1 MGNNSLSNTE
11 KNLRSIAK
19 RYENVKYSVGL
30 AVLFLMNGAS
40 AFSDTNTIQAPE
52 KQKDIVTD
60 GQVAK
65 KAVKETKKATQ
76 ATPKLKASWTSM
88 QFGVNDMYSNFFTT
102 PKAKVE
108 KTSVVKSEKTVL
120 VASAD
125 NTASLPMFAKLLTD
139 IEETTENRTEVL
151 TTIANK
157 EETPTMEEIKASK
170 QELRSSVGSLQ
181 DKIDTARR
189 ENSKEINGLRLEL
202 IQLME
207 QGNQVV
213 KSPWASWQFGAN
225 YFYEDWGGS
234 YKGRGDKKEKYP
246 YEGKFQRADWW
257 TASLS
262 ENSKNYKNLAKSTN
276 PYSAATTQRGALGE
290 TNYGFIQRTKIQEKP
305 VEMKLQAGV
314 KPRTVSFTPLNIE
327 APSANLGAALNVPKV
342 NIPVFSPVA
351 PKIVIPTLA
360 AVPVINTPG
369 AGGGNDGYIGF
380 TYGGQYGSTA
390 TTEPSGHAVMSEID
404 ILTGTIEGTFDT
416 DSTLKFKV
424 SDFKIQKGN
433 NGHGAVNVTFF
444 GIPETQAPYTTA
456 FNPTTIANGQTD
468 QAIIKHVDTAVG
480 RYKKGTKIIAT
491 NDVANPTYGKQ
502 ILHYDEHYADWSGK
516 RRYTLDELVAANF
529 ITADDKTAWAKYLNM
544 GGGTAHTTAN
554 RHFQMVENAGDWYLR
569 GHKIMAVNLQAHSG
583 GAEKNSIFRNTGSI
597 TGLNEASANGYVGE
611 QVAFMFTEGDASKEH
626 RGFDNLGKIEMR
638 APLSVVFHHHNYT
651 GSSGTG
657 LDLMINSGTAK
668 LYGQKNAGYTSKQ
681 HATPTRAILK
691 LDKPI
696 TLLGDQNIGAVIDK
710 QMFFDKFVIKF
721 DIGTED
727 PRQKEASASGVGG
740 LENSGN
746 ITLTMSDVPTGT
758 TAAELAKLNQEA
770 KFLTNNTTGYY
781 TTFAGP
787 YTLKDFQV
795 NLGKFARDSVGLR
808 VNGSDLTIGDSTA
821 THTATV
827 KNFIKHEGNYIND
840 ESTTNVTTGNI
851 LVYMDPGANSKLS
864 ISHDTEL
871 SAKNSRAV
879 TGIFVKEAA
888 KLENKAKITITNA
901 PESKGIIVT
910 KGAIEPDV
918 KNYNDITVEGK
929 NSIGV
934 ANYGKFEQEV
944 KATGEK
950 TTIKATG
957 ENAIAVYTNNSATPL
972 KLNSVNIVAKNG
984 AVGLYPEAAVGQKS
998 TMELKDV
1005 NIEVGKDSL
1014 MLYNY
1019 TGSNASQ
1026 VGDFDLKSDITASV
1040 EDGGV
1045 AFYNKGTIASIP
1057 SYLNMIKGGK
1067 TLKLTVKNGGRVFVL
1082 DDPSS
1087 VFNLSS
1093 LPSGSGTSTLNNAAG
1108 NGSVQITVTPG
1119 AKYKYYTANGGTL
1132 NIDTDVDL
1140 SNELDN
1146 YFKNDIMS
1154 ASVNVVNPMTN
1165 NGNAIADGTKY
1176 AIAQKNSDPTNINRV
1191 TVTVNAPITLTNIAG
1206 LAGVAVDAGKIINND
1221 KITVTG
1227 DNGIGLLG
1235 AHKTEMTNNKDI
1247 IIGDNGIGILG
1258 LNKLTPTSQEDGFK
1272 ITQAANATIKYA
1284 GNGKSAF
1291 GVVALNNDG
1300 TSTTY
1305 SSDVTL
1311 GANSQIDFSNTVE
1324 GIGVL
1329 LRGTKINF
1337 TDNGSIIKV
1346 GKQGRGIFIEDNSTS
1361 AANAF
1366 TLALNG
1372 GKIEASGDG
1381 AIGVYSNKALSTA
1394 KAVDVQGKKSAG
1406 YYAKEN
1412 LTLLPNANIT
1422 VKDSTGG
1429 NNDKTIGVFAE
1440 KAVDVQSKINVGE
1453 SSIGIYKKQG
1463 TAVDNVQFA
1472 PSSEVTVKD
1481 KGVGVYAEKA
1491 NITLNPTTKFNVGN
1505 NQAIGVYA
1513 VKGSTVNNASTNYSL
1528 GGSSFGFVTESS
1540 TYNGGTETVTLN
1552 QDDSIFIYAKNSTV
1566 SDVGTISGTGNKLVG
1581 VYGVNSNI
1589 TSTHDIDLSTGKGN
1603 IGIYG
1608 EGAGKTIT
1616 STGNIKVGES
1626 ILDPTDDSKSFY
1638 SIGIAG
1644 DKGVRINSNAGGNIT
1659 LKGNN
1664 SIGIYGT
1671 GNGTVIDNHKDII
1684 LDPTGKVDRMIG
1696 LFVNDGAKA
1705 VNYGNI
1711 YTASNYSG
1719 NSNVK
1724 GLVGV
1729 AVVKGT
1735 LENHGNITID
1745 ADGSFGM
1752 IVNNSVIKNY
1762 GTITVNG
1769 KDSVGALYDPATKG
1783 ATGKNDPSDYNI
1795 GGGSITATGT
1805 GASDYKTSYNPDKTM
1820 PTSDNTEIKM
1830 ENGKLVVKRDG
1841 KIVPDALVNTVGP
1854 QNNLWFSNVGLYID
1868 TLGRTNPIQGTG
1880 FNSAGI
1886 NDLIIGAE
1894 AADVTNSKNVRV
1906 GKNIMQRFI
1915 DWSANNASSS
1925 LDIYSGSLT
1934 WSASYDPNTGEAIM
1948 AKIDYKDYSDK
1959 SKNEY
1964 NFLYGLEQRYGM
1976 NALDSREKALFNKI
1990 NGIQKNEGILL
2001 SQAFDEM
2008 MGHQYANTQQ
2018 RIVATGDILDKEF
2031 NYLRSEWQTA
2041 SKDSNKIKT
2050 FGTRGEY
2057 NTDTAGIIDYKN
2069 NAYGVAYVHEDETVR
2084 LGEGTGWY
2092 AGIVNNTFK
2101 FKDIGNSKEEQLQG
2115 KFGIFKSIP
2124 FDYNNSLNWTISGD
2138 IFAGYNKMH
2147 RKYLVVDEVFNA
2159 RSRYY
2164 TYGLGVKNQL
2174 TKSFRLSESFTL
2186 SPYGALSLEYGR
2198 MTKIREKSGE
2208 VRLEVKSNDYFSIK
2222 PEIGAELAFKHYF
2235 ERNTLK
2241 VGVTVAYENE
2251 LGQVADPK
2259 NKARVGYTTAGWYD
2273 LRGEK
2278 EDRRGNVK
2286 TDLNIGWD
2294 NQSIGVTANIGY
2306 DTKGENV
2313 RGGVGFRVIF

>member
-102 PKAKVE
+102 PKTKVE
-108 KTSVVKSEKTVL
+108 KNSVVKSEKTVL

-125 NTASLPMFAKLLTD
+125 NTASLPMFAKLMSD
-139 IEETTENRTEVL
+139 IEETAEVK
-151 TTIANK
+151 TAA
-157 EETPTMEEIKASK
+157 PTMEEIKESK
-170 QELRSSVGSLQ
+170 QELRNSVGNLQ

-213 KSPWASWQFGAN
+213 KSPWSSWQFGAN
-225 YFYEDWGGS
+225 YFYEDWGGA

-360 AVPVINTPG
+360 IVPTITTPG
-369 AGGGNDGYIGF
+369 AGGGNSGQVGF
-380 TYGGQYGSTA
+380 WYANNAGEG
-390 TTEPSGHAVMSEID
+390 SGHAVMSEID
-404 ILTGTIEGTFDT
+404 ILTGTIEGTFT
-416 DSTLKFKV
+416 DNSTLNFKV

-433 NGHGAVNVTFF
+433 NGQSTTYF
-444 GIPETQAPYTTA
+444 GGLPITGEPYTAA
-456 FNPTTIANGQTD
+456 FNPTTSVNGTTD
-468 QAIIKHVDTAVG
+468 QGIIKHVDTAVG

-502 ILHYDEHYADWSGK
+502 ILHYDEHYDGTRYSLDGLVTANIITDAD
-516 RRYTLDELVAANF
+516 R
-529 ITADDKTAWAKYLNM
+529 TAWTKYLNM
-544 GGGTAHTTAN
+544 DGGTTQTTAN
-554 RHFQMVENAGDWYLR
+554 RDIQMVENAGDWYLR
-569 GHKIMAVNLQAHSG
+569 GHKIMAVNLQGHGNA
-583 GAEKNSIFRNTGSI
+583 AKNTVFRNTGSI
-597 TGLNEASANGYVGE
+597 TGLNEASAGGHIGE
-611 QVAFMFTEGDASKEH
+611 HVAFMFTENVVSTTH
-626 RGFDNLGKIEMR
+626 RIFDNLGKIEMR
-638 APLSVVFHHHNYT
+638 APMSVAFHHHNYT
-651 GSSGTG
+651 GAQTNAI
-657 LDLMINSGTAK
+657 DMMMNSGDIK
-668 LYGQKNAGYTSKQ
+668 LYGQKNVGYIAKSL
-681 HATPTRAILK
+681 ATLDRAILK

-710 QMFFDKFVIKF
+710 KMFFDKFVIKF

-727 PRQKEASASGVGG
+727 PRQKEVSASGVGG

-746 ITLTMSDVPTGT
+746 ITLTMSDVPAGT
-758 TAAELAKLNQEA
+758 TAAELANLNQEA

-787 YTLKDFQV
+787 YALKDFQV

-808 VNGSDLTIGDSTA
+808 VNGSDLTIGDST
-821 THTATV
+821 TPHNTTTI

-888 KLENKAKITITNA
+888 KLENKAKITMTNA

-910 KGAIEPDV
+910 KGAIQPDV

-1346 GKQGRGIFIEDNSTS
+1346 GKKGRGIFIEDNSTS
-1361 AANAF
+1361 AADAF
-1366 TLALNG
+1366 TLAING
-1372 GKIEASGDG
+1372 GKVEAFGDN
-1381 AIGVYSNKALSTA
+1381 AIGIYSNKALSTA

-1412 LTLLPNANIT
+1412 LTLLPNADIT

-1491 NITLNPTTKFNVGN
+1491 NITLNPTTKFNVGD

-1528 GGSSFGFVTESS
+1528 GGSSFGFVTENS

-1589 TSTHDIDLSTGKGN
+1589 STTHDIDLSTGKGN

-1915 DWSANNASSS
+1915 DWSANNSSSS

-1964 NFLYGLEQRYGM
+1964 NFLDGLEQRYGM

>member
-88 QFGVNDMYSNFFTT
+88 QFGANDMYSNFFTT
-102 PKAKVE
+102 PKTKVE
-108 KTSVVKSEKTVL
+108 KNSVVKSEKTVL
-120 VASAD
+120 VASA
-125 NTASLPMFAKLLTD
+125 NNSASLPMFAKLMSD
-139 IEETTENRTEVL
+139 IEETAEVK
-151 TTIANK
+151 TAA
-157 EETPTMEEIKASK
+157 PTMEEIKASK
-170 QELRSSVGSLQ
+170 KELRNSVGSLQ

-213 KSPWASWQFGAN
+213 KSPWSSWQFGAN
-225 YFYEDWGGS
+225 YFYDDWGGS

-262 ENSKNYKNLAKSTN
+262 ENSKNYKNLAKSTD

-314 KPRTVSFTPLNIE
+314 KPRTVSFTPLSIE
-327 APSANLGAALNVPKV
+327 APSANLGANLNIPKV

-360 AVPVINTPG
+360 AIPTITTPG
-369 AGGGNDGYIGF
+369 AGGGNSGQVGF
-380 TYGGQYGSTA
+380 WYANGQG
-390 TTEPSGHAVMSEID
+390 EGDGHAVMSEID
-404 ILTGTIEGTFDT
+404 ILTGTIEGTFT
-416 DSTLKFKV
+416 NNSTLNFKV

-433 NGHGAVNVTFF
+433 NGQSTTSF
-444 GIPETQAPYTTA
+444 GGMPLTGAPYTEA
-456 FNPTTIANGQTD
+456 FNPTTSVNGRTD
-468 QAIIKHVDTAVG
+468 QAIIKHVDTAVA
-480 RYKKGTKIIAT
+480 RYKAGTKIIAT
-491 NDVANPTYGKQ
+491 NDIASPNYGKQ
-502 ILHYDEHYADWSGK
+502 ILHYDEHYNGT
-516 RRYTLDELVAANF
+516 RYNLDGLVAANI
-529 ITADDKTAWAKYLNM
+529 ITAADRTAWEKYLNM
-544 GGGTAHTTAN
+544 DGGTTHTTGN
-554 RHFQMVENAGDWYLR
+554 RNIQMVENAGDWYLR
-569 GHKIMAVNLQAHSG
+569 GHKIMAVNLQAHNP
-583 GAEKNSIFRNTGSI
+583 ALQKHSIFRNIGSI
-597 TGLNEASANGYVGE
+597 TGLNEASANGYIGE
-611 QVAFMFTEGDASKEH
+611 HVAFMFTQGSPTQEH

-638 APLSVVFHHHNYT
+638 APSSVIFHHND
-651 GSSGTG
+651 GGANSGTA
-657 LDLMINSGTAK
+657 LDIMINSSTAK
-668 LYGQKNAGYTSKQ
+668 LYGQKSAGYTSKGGT
-681 HATPTRAILK
+681 ATSRAILK

-710 QMFFDKFVIKF
+710 QMFFDHFVIKF

-727 PRQKEASASGVGG
+727 PRQKEPSASGVGG

-746 ITLTMSDVPTGT
+746 VTLTMSDVPAGT

-910 KGAIEPDV
+910 KGTIEPDV

-1005 NIEVGKDSL
+1005 DIEVGKDSL

-1019 TGSNASQ
+1019 TGSNAAQ
-1026 VGDFDLKSDITASV
+1026 VGDFDLKTDITASV

-1305 SSDVTL
+1305 TSDVTL

-1412 LTLLPNANIT
+1412 LTLLPNADIT

-1528 GGSSFGFVTESS
+1528 GGSSFGFVTENS

-1589 TSTHDIDLSTGKGN
+1589 STTHDIDLSTGKGN

-1964 NFLYGLEQRYGM
+1964 NFLDGLEQRYGM

>member
-88 QFGVNDMYSNFFTT
+88 QFGANDMYSNFFTT
-102 PKAKVE
+102 PKTKVE
-108 KTSVVKSEKTVL
+108 KNSVVKSEKTVL

-125 NTASLPMFAKLLTD
+125 NTASLPMFAKLMSD
-139 IEETTENRTEVL
+139 IEETAEVK
-151 TTIANK
+151 TAA
-157 EETPTMEEIKASK
+157 PTMEEIKASK
-170 QELRSSVGSLQ
+170 KELRNSVGSLQ

-213 KSPWASWQFGAN
+213 KSPWSSWQFGAN

-327 APSANLGAALNVPKV
+327 APSANLGASLNVPKV

-360 AVPVINTPG
+360 AIPTITTPG
-369 AGGGNDGYIGF
+369 AGGGNGGEVGF
-380 TYGGQYGSTA
+380 WYANGQG
-390 TTEPSGHAVMSEID
+390 EGWGHAVMSEID
-404 ILTGTIEGTFDT
+404 ILTGTIEGTFT
-416 DSTLKFKV
+416 DNNTLNFKV
-424 SDFKIQKGN
+424 SDFKIQTGN
-433 NGHGAVNVTFF
+433 NGQQAITSGSMPLT
-444 GIPETQAPYTTA
+444 GAPYTTA
-456 FNPTTIANGQTD
+456 FNPTTSVNGRTD
-468 QAIIKHVDTAVG
+468 QGIIKHVDTAVG

-502 ILHYDEHYADWSGK
+502 ILHYDEHYGGTQ
-516 RRYTLDELVAANF
+516 YTLDELVTNNI
-529 ITADDKTAWAKYLNM
+529 ITDADRTAWKKYLNM
-544 GGGTAHTTAN
+544 SGEFPTHTAAT
-554 RHFQMVENAGDWYLR
+554 RKFQMVENAGDWYLR
-569 GHKIMAVNLQAHSG
+569 GHKIMAVNLQAHGGSG
-583 GAEKNSIFRNTGSI
+583 QKNSIFLNKGNI
-597 TGLNEASANGYVGE
+597 IGLNEASANGYIGE
-611 QVAFMFTEGDASKEH
+611 QAAFMFTQGSPTQEH
-626 RGFDNLGKIEMR
+626 RGFDNIGKIEMR
-638 APLSVVFHHHNYT
+638 APLSVIFHHND
-651 GSSGTG
+651 GGANSSNG
-657 LDLMINSGTAK
+657 LDIMINSGTAK
-668 LYGQKNAGYTSKQ
+668 LYGQKSAGYTSKGGA
-681 HATPTRAILK
+681 ATSRAILK

-696 TLLGDQNIGAVIDK
+696 TLLGDQNIGAVIEK
-710 QMFFDKFVIKF
+710 QMFFDKFVVKF

-746 ITLTMSDVPTGT
+746 ITLTPADVPAGT
-758 TAAELAKLNQEA
+758 TAAELAKLNKEA

-840 ESTTNVTTGNI
+840 KSTTNTTTGNI

-879 TGIFVKEAA
+879 TGIFVKDAA
-888 KLENKAKITITNA
+888 KLENKAKITMTNA

-918 KNYNDITVEGK
+918 TNYNDIIVEGK

-934 ANYGKFEQEV
+934 ANYGKFEQKV
-944 KATGEK
+944 KATGVK

-1019 TGSNASQ
+1019 TGSNATQ

-1057 SYLNMIKGGK
+1057 AYLNMIKGGK

-1093 LPSGSGTSTLNNAAG
+1093 LPSGAGTSTLNNAAG

-1132 NIDTDVDL
+1132 NIDTNVDL
-1140 SNELDN
+1140 SNASDN

-1154 ASVNVVNPMTN
+1154 ASVNVIKPMTN
-1165 NGNAIADGTKY
+1165 NGRAIADGTKY

-1247 IIGDNGIGILG
+1247 IIGNNGIGILG
-1258 LNKLTPTSQEDGFK
+1258 LNKLTPTSQADGFK
-1272 ITQAANATIKYA
+1272 ITQAANSKIKYA

-1311 GANSQIDFSNTVE
+1311 GANSQIDFSNTVG

-1346 GKQGRGIFIEDNSTS
+1346 GKQGRGIFIEDKSTS

-1372 GKIEASGDG
+1372 GKVEAHGDG

-1412 LTLLPNANIT
+1412 LTLLPNADIT

-1440 KAVDVQSKINVGE
+1440 KAVNVQSKVNVGK

-1481 KGVGVYAEKA
+1481 KGAGVYAEKA
-1491 NITLNPTTKFNVGN
+1491 NITLDPATKFNVGN

-1528 GGSSFGFVTESS
+1528 GASSFGFVTENS

-1552 QDDSIFIYAKNSTV
+1552 KDDSIFIYAKNSTV

-1581 VYGVNSNI
+1581 VYGVN
-1589 TSTHDIDLSTGKGN
+1589 
-1603 IGIYG
+1603 
-1608 EGAGKTIT
+1608 
-1616 STGNIKVGES
+1616 S

-1684 LDPTGKVDRMIG
+1684 FAPTGKVDRMIG

-1729 AVVKGT
+1729 
-1735 LENHGNITID
+1735 II
-1745 ADGSFGM
+1745 
-1752 IVNNSVIKNY
+1752 
-1762 GTITVNG
+1762 
-1769 KDSVGALYDPATKG
+1769 
-1783 ATGKNDPSDYNI
+1783 
-1795 GGGSITATGT
+1795 ATGT
-1805 GASDYKTSYNPDKTM
+1805 GASNYKTSYNPDKTM

-1830 ENGKLVVKRDG
+1830 ENGKLVVKRNG
-1841 KIVPDALVNTVGP
+1841 KVVPDALVNTVGP

-1880 FNSAGI
+1880 FNPAGI

-1915 DWSANNASSS
+1915 NWSKANASSS

-1964 NFLYGLEQRYGM
+1964 NFLDGLEQRYDM
-1976 NALDSREKALFNKI
+1976 NTLDSREKALFNKI
-1990 NGIQKNEGILL
+1990 NSIQKNEGVLL

-2008 MGHQYANTQQ
+2008 MGHQYANVQQ
-2018 RIVATGDILDKEF
+2018 RIQATGNILDKEF

-2050 FGTRGEY
+2050 FGARGEY
-2057 NTDTAGIIDYKN
+2057 NTDTAGIKDYKSH
-2069 NAYGVAYVHEDETVR
+2069 AYGVAYVHEDETVR
-2084 LGEGTGWY
+2084 LGESTGWY
-2092 AGIVNNTFK
+2092 AGIVHNTLD
-2101 FKDIGNSKEEQLQG
+2101 FKDIGNSKEEQLQA
-2115 KFGIFKSIP
+2115 KLGIFKSVP
-2124 FDYNNSLNWTISGD
+2124 FDENNSLNWTISGD
-2138 IFAGYNKMH
+2138 IFAGHNKMN
-2147 RKYLVVDEVFNA
+2147 RKYLVVDEIFNA
-2159 RSRYY
+2159 KSKYY
-2164 TYGLGVKNQL
+2164 TYGVGLKNQL
-2174 TKSFRLSESFTL
+2174 SKEFRLSEGFSIK
-2186 SPYGALSLEYGR
+2186 PYAALNLEYGR

-2208 VRLEVKSNDYFSIK
+2208 VRLEVKSNDYFSVK
-2222 PEIGAELAFKHYF
+2222 PEIGAELVFKHYF
-2235 ERNTLK
+2235 GRNALK
-2241 VGVTVAYENE
+2241 AGVSVAYENE
-2251 LGQVADPK
+2251 LGRVANPK

-2286 TDLNIGWD
+2286 SDLNIGWD
-2294 NQSIGVTANIGY
+2294 NQRIGVTANVGY
-2306 DTKGENV
+2306 DTKGNNV
-2313 RGGVGFRVIF
+2313 RGGVGLRVIF

>member
-102 PKAKVE
+102 PKTKVE
-108 KTSVVKSEKTVL
+108 KNSVVKSEKTVL

-125 NTASLPMFAKLLTD
+125 NTASLPMFAKLMSD
-139 IEETTENRTEVL
+139 IEETAEVK
-151 TTIANK
+151 TAA
-157 EETPTMEEIKASK
+157 PTMEEIKESK
-170 QELRSSVGSLQ
+170 QELRNSVGNLQ

-213 KSPWASWQFGAN
+213 KSPWSSWQFGAN
-225 YFYEDWGGS
+225 YFYEDWGGA

-360 AVPVINTPG
+360 IVPTITTPG
-369 AGGGNDGYIGF
+369 AGGGNSGQVGF
-380 TYGGQYGSTA
+380 WYANNAGEG
-390 TTEPSGHAVMSEID
+390 SGHAVMSEID
-404 ILTGTIEGTFDT
+404 ILTGTIEGTFT
-416 DSTLKFKV
+416 DNSTLNFKV

-433 NGHGAVNVTFF
+433 NGQSTTYF
-444 GIPETQAPYTTA
+444 GGLPITGEPYTAA
-456 FNPTTIANGQTD
+456 FNPTTSVNGTTD
-468 QAIIKHVDTAVG
+468 QGIIKHVDTAVG

-502 ILHYDEHYADWSGK
+502 ILHYDEHYDGTRYSLDGLVTANIITDAD
-516 RRYTLDELVAANF
+516 R
-529 ITADDKTAWAKYLNM
+529 TAWTKYLNM
-544 GGGTAHTTAN
+544 DGGTTQTTAN
-554 RHFQMVENAGDWYLR
+554 RDIQMVENAGDWYLR
-569 GHKIMAVNLQAHSG
+569 GHKIMAVNLQGHGNA
-583 GAEKNSIFRNTGSI
+583 AKNTVFRNTGSI
-597 TGLNEASANGYVGE
+597 TGLNEASAGGHIGE
-611 QVAFMFTEGDASKEH
+611 HVAFMFTENVVSTTH
-626 RGFDNLGKIEMR
+626 RIFDNLGKIEMR
-638 APLSVVFHHHNYT
+638 APMSVAFHHHNYT
-651 GSSGTG
+651 GAQTNAI
-657 LDLMINSGTAK
+657 DMMMNSGDIK
-668 LYGQKNAGYTSKQ
+668 LYGQKNVGYIAKSL
-681 HATPTRAILK
+681 ATLDRAILK

-710 QMFFDKFVIKF
+710 KMFFDKFVIKF

-727 PRQKEASASGVGG
+727 PRQKEVSASGVGG

-746 ITLTMSDVPTGT
+746 ITLTMSDVPAGT
-758 TAAELAKLNQEA
+758 TAAELANLNQEA

-787 YTLKDFQV
+787 YALKDFQV

-808 VNGSDLTIGDSTA
+808 VNGSDLTIGDST
-821 THTATV
+821 TPHNTTTI

-910 KGAIEPDV
+910 KGSIEPDV

-1019 TGSNASQ
+1019 TGSNAAQ

-1346 GKQGRGIFIEDNSTS
+1346 GKKGRGIFIEDNSTS
-1361 AANAF
+1361 AADAF
-1366 TLALNG
+1366 TLAING
-1372 GKIEASGDG
+1372 GKVEAFGDN
-1381 AIGVYSNKALSTA
+1381 AIGIYSNKALSTA

-1412 LTLLPNANIT
+1412 LTLLPNADIT

-1491 NITLNPTTKFNVGN
+1491 NITLNPTTKFNVGD

-1528 GGSSFGFVTESS
+1528 GGSSFGFVTENS

-1589 TSTHDIDLSTGKGN
+1589 STTHDIDLSTGKGN

-1769 KDSVGALYDPATKG
+1769 KDSVGALYDTATKG

-1805 GASDYKTSYNPDKTM
+1805 GASNYKTSYNPDKTM

-1915 DWSANNASSS
+1915 DWSANNSSSS

-1964 NFLYGLEQRYGM
+1964 NFLDGLEQRYGM

-2294 NQSIGVTANIGY
+2294 NQRVGVTANVGY
-2306 DTKGENV
+2306 DTKGNNV
-2313 RGGVGFRVIF
+2313 RAGVGFRVIF

>member
-65 KAVKETKKATQ
+65 KAVKETKKVTQ

-88 QFGVNDMYSNFFTT
+88 QFGANDMYSNFFTT
-102 PKAKVE
+102 PKTKVE
-108 KTSVVKSEKTVL
+108 KKSVVKSEKTVL
-120 VASAD
+120 VASA
-125 NTASLPMFAKLLTD
+125 NNSASLPMFAKLMSD
-139 IEETTENRTEVL
+139 IEETAEVK
-151 TTIANK
+151 TAA
-157 EETPTMEEIKASK
+157 PTMEEIKESK
-170 QELRSSVGSLQ
+170 QELRNSVGNLQ

-213 KSPWASWQFGAN
+213 KSPWSSWQFGAN
-225 YFYEDWGGS
+225 YFYEDWGGA

-360 AVPVINTPG
+360 IVPTITTPG
-369 AGGGNDGYIGF
+369 AGGGNSGQVGF
-380 TYGGQYGSTA
+380 WYANNAGEG
-390 TTEPSGHAVMSEID
+390 SGHAVMSEID
-404 ILTGTIEGTFDT
+404 ILTGTIEGTFT
-416 DSTLKFKV
+416 DNSTLNFKV

-433 NGHGAVNVTFF
+433 NGQSTTYF
-444 GIPETQAPYTTA
+444 GGLPITGEPYTAA
-456 FNPTTIANGQTD
+456 FNPTTSVNGTTNQG
-468 QAIIKHVDTAVG
+468 IIKHVDTAVG

-502 ILHYDEHYADWSGK
+502 ILHYDEHYDGTRYSLDGLVTANIITDAD
-516 RRYTLDELVAANF
+516 R
-529 ITADDKTAWAKYLNM
+529 TAWTKYLNM
-544 GGGTAHTTAN
+544 DGGTTQTTAN
-554 RHFQMVENAGDWYLR
+554 RDIQMVENAGDWYLR
-569 GHKIMAVNLQAHSG
+569 GHKIMAVNLQGHGNA
-583 GAEKNSIFRNTGSI
+583 AKNTVFRNTGSI
-597 TGLNEASANGYVGE
+597 TGLNEASAGGHIGE
-611 QVAFMFTEGDASKEH
+611 HVAFMFTENVVSTTH
-626 RGFDNLGKIEMR
+626 RIFDNLGKIEMR
-638 APLSVVFHHHNYT
+638 APMSVAFHHHNYT
-651 GSSGTG
+651 GAQTNAI
-657 LDLMINSGTAK
+657 DMMMNSGDIK
-668 LYGQKNAGYTSKQ
+668 LYGQKNVGYIAKSL
-681 HATPTRAILK
+681 ATLDRAILK

-710 QMFFDKFVIKF
+710 KMFFDKFVIKF

-727 PRQKEASASGVGG
+727 PRQKEVSASGVGG

-746 ITLTMSDVPTGT
+746 ITLTMSDVPAGT
-758 TAAELAKLNQEA
+758 TAAELANLNQEA

-787 YTLKDFQV
+787 YALKDFQV

-808 VNGSDLTIGDSTA
+808 VNGSDLTIGDST
-821 THTATV
+821 TPHNTTTI

-888 KLENKAKITITNA
+888 KLENKAKITMTNA

-910 KGAIEPDV
+910 KGAIQPDV

-1154 ASVNVVNPMTN
+1154 ASVNVQNPMTN

-1361 AANAF
+1361 AADAF
-1366 TLALNG
+1366 TLAING
-1372 GKIEASGDG
+1372 GKVEAFGDN
-1381 AIGVYSNKALSTA
+1381 AIGIYSNKALSTA

-1412 LTLLPNANIT
+1412 LTLLPNADIT

-1463 TAVDNVQFA
+1463 TAVDNVQFV

-1528 GGSSFGFVTESS
+1528 GGSSFGFVTENS

-1841 KIVPDALVNTVGP
+1841 KIVPDALVNTPGP

-1915 DWSANNASSS
+1915 DWSANNSSSS

-1964 NFLYGLEQRYGM
+1964 NFLDGLEQRYGM

-2294 NQSIGVTANIGY
+2294 NQRVGVTANVGY

-2313 RGGVGFRVIF
+2313 RGGVGLRVIF

>member
-102 PKAKVE
+102 PKTKVE

-125 NTASLPMFAKLLTD
+125 NTVSLPMFAKLMSD
-139 IEETTENRTEVL
+139 IEETAEVK
-151 TTIANK
+151 TAA
-157 EETPTMEEIKASK
+157 PTMEEIKASK
-170 QELRSSVGSLQ
+170 KELRNSVGSLQ

-213 KSPWASWQFGAN
+213 KSPWSSWQFGAN

-360 AVPVINTPG
+360 AIPTITTPG
-369 AGGGNDGYIGF
+369 AGGANSGQVGF
-380 TYGGQYGSTA
+380 WYANNAG
-390 TTEPSGHAVMSEID
+390 EDDGHAVMSEID
-404 ILTGTIEGTFDT
+404 ILTGTIEGTFT
-416 DSTLKFKV
+416 DNNTLNFKV
-424 SDFKIQKGN
+424 SNFKIQKGN
-433 NGHGAVNVTFF
+433 NGQSTTYF
-444 GIPETQAPYTTA
+444 GGLPITGEPYTAA
-456 FNPTTIANGQTD
+456 FNPTTSVNGTTD
-468 QAIIKHVDTAVG
+468 QGIIKHVDTAVG
-480 RYKKGTKIIAT
+480 RYKAGTKIIAT
-491 NDVANPTYGKQ
+491 NNVASPNYGKQ
-502 ILHYDEHYADWSGK
+502 ILHYDEHYSGT
-516 RRYTLDELVAANF
+516 RYNLDGLVAANI
-529 ITADDKTAWAKYLNM
+529 ITDADRTAWEKYLNM
-544 GGGTAHTTAN
+544 DGGTTQTTAN
-554 RHFQMVENAGDWYLR
+554 RNIQMVENAGDWYLR
-569 GHKIMAVNLQAHSG
+569 GHQIMAVNLQGHFDA
-583 GAEKNSIFRNTGSI
+583 AKNTIFRNTGSI
-597 TGLNEASANGYVGE
+597 TGLNEASAGGYIG
-611 QVAFMFTEGDASKEH
+611 QHVAFMFTEHVVSTTH
-626 RGFDNLGKIEMR
+626 RIFDNVGKIEMR
-638 APLSVVFHHHNYT
+638 APMSVVFHHHNATGTT
-651 GSSGTG
+651 GSAI
-657 LDLMINSGTAK
+657 DMMMNSGTVK
-668 LYGQKNAGYTSKQ
+668 LYGQQNVGFVAKSG
-681 HATPTRAILK
+681 ATLDRAILK

-696 TLLGDQNIGAVIDK
+696 TLLGDRNIGAVVEK
-710 QMFFDKFVIKF
+710 TMFFDRFVVKF

-727 PRQKEASASGVGG
+727 PRQKEVSASGVGG

-746 ITLTMSDVPTGT
+746 ITLTMSDVPPGT
-758 TAAELAKLNQEA
+758 TAAELANLNQEA

-787 YTLKDFQV
+787 YALKDFQV

-808 VNGSDLTIGDSTA
+808 VNGSDLTIGDST
-821 THTATV
+821 TPHNTTTI

-910 KGAIEPDV
+910 KGSIEPDV

-1019 TGSNASQ
+1019 TGSNAAQ
-1026 VGDFDLKSDITASV
+1026 VGDFDLKTDVTASV

-1119 AKYKYYTANGGTL
+1119 AKYKYYTANGGRL

-1154 ASVNVVNPMTN
+1154 ASVNVIKPMTN
-1165 NGNAIADGTKY
+1165 NGGAIADGTKY

-1346 GKQGRGIFIEDNSTS
+1346 GKKGRGIFIEDNSTS
-1361 AANAF
+1361 AADAF

-1412 LTLLPNANIT
+1412 LTLLPNADIT

-1528 GGSSFGFVTESS
+1528 GGSSFGFVTENS

-1805 GASDYKTSYNPDKTM
+1805 GASNYKTSYNPDKTM

-1841 KIVPDALVNTVGP
+1841 KIVPDALVNTPGP

-1915 DWSANNASSS
+1915 DWSANNSSSS

-1964 NFLYGLEQRYGM
+1964 NFLDGLEQRYGM

-2092 AGIVNNTFK
+2092 TGIVHNTFR
-2101 FKDIGNSKEEQLQG
+2101 FKDIGNSKEEMLQG

-2294 NQSIGVTANIGY
+2294 NQRVGVTANVGY

-2313 RGGVGFRVIF
+2313 RAGVGFRVIF

>member
-88 QFGVNDMYSNFFTT
+88 QFGANDMYSNFFTT
-102 PKAKVE
+102 PKTKVE
-108 KTSVVKSEKTVL
+108 KNSVVKSEKTVL

-125 NTASLPMFAKLLTD
+125 NTASLPMFAKLMSD
-139 IEETTENRTEVL
+139 IEETAEVK
-151 TTIANK
+151 TAA
-157 EETPTMEEIKASK
+157 PTMEEIKASK
-170 QELRSSVGSLQ
+170 KELRNSVGSLQ

-213 KSPWASWQFGAN
+213 KSPWSSWQFGAN

-360 AVPVINTPG
+360 AIPTITTPG
-369 AGGGNDGYIGF
+369 AGGGNDGQVGF
-380 TYGGQYGSTA
+380 WYANGQG
-390 TTEPSGHAVMSEID
+390 EDWGHAVMSEID
-404 ILTGTIEGTFDT
+404 ILTGTIEGTFT
-416 DSTLKFKV
+416 DDNTLNFKV
-424 SDFKIQKGN
+424 SDFKIQTGN
-433 NGHGAVNVTFF
+433 NGQQAITSGSMPIT
-444 GIPETQAPYTTA
+444 GAPYTTA
-456 FNPTTIANGQTD
+456 FNPTTSVNGRTD
-468 QAIIKHVDTAVG
+468 QGIIKHVDTAVA
-480 RYKKGTKIIAT
+480 RYKAGTKIIAT

-502 ILHYDEHYADWSGK
+502 ILHYDEHYDGT
-516 RRYTLDELVAANF
+516 RYNLDGLVAANI
-529 ITADDKTAWAKYLNM
+529 ITDADRTAWTKYLNM
-544 GGGTAHTTAN
+544 DGGTTQTTAN
-554 RHFQMVENAGDWYLR
+554 RDIQMVENAGDWYLR
-569 GHKIMAVNLQAHSG
+569 GHKIMAVNLQGHGNA
-583 GAEKNSIFRNTGSI
+583 AKNTVFRNTGSI
-597 TGLNEASANGYVGE
+597 TGLNEASAGGYIG
-611 QVAFMFTEGDASKEH
+611 QHVAFMFTENVVSTTH
-626 RGFDNLGKIEMR
+626 RIFDNLGKIEMR
-638 APLSVVFHHHNYT
+638 APMSVAFHHHNDT
-651 GSSGTG
+651 GAQTNAI
-657 LDLMINSGTAK
+657 DMMMNSGVIK
-668 LYGQKNAGYTSKQ
+668 LYGQKNVGYIAKSR
-681 HATPTRAILK
+681 ATLDRAILK

-710 QMFFDKFVIKF
+710 QMFFDKFVVKF

-746 ITLTMSDVPTGT
+746 ITITAGPGGVAPAGT
-758 TAAELAKLNQEA
+758 TAAELANLNQEA

-787 YTLKDFQV
+787 YALKDFQV

-808 VNGSDLTIGDSTA
+808 LNGSDLTIGDSTA
-821 THTATV
+821 AHTATV

-888 KLENKAKITITNA
+888 KLENKAKITMTNA

-910 KGAIEPDV
+910 KGAIQPDV

-1154 ASVNVVNPMTN
+1154 ASVNVIKPMTN

-1191 TVTVNAPITLTNIAG
+1191 TVTVDAPITLTNIAG

-1346 GKQGRGIFIEDNSTS
+1346 GKKGRGIFIEDNSTS
-1361 AANAF
+1361 AADAF
-1366 TLALNG
+1366 TLAING
-1372 GKIEASGDG
+1372 GKVEAFGDN
-1381 AIGVYSNKALSTA
+1381 AIGIYSNKALSTA

-1412 LTLLPNANIT
+1412 LTLLPNADIT

-1491 NITLNPTTKFNVGN
+1491 NITLNPTTKFNVGD

-1528 GGSSFGFVTESS
+1528 GGSSFGFVTENS

-1589 TSTHDIDLSTGKGN
+1589 STTHDIDLSTGKGN

-1769 KDSVGALYDPATKG
+1769 KDSVGALYDTATKG

-1805 GASDYKTSYNPDKTM
+1805 GASNYKTSYNPDKTM

-1841 KIVPDALVNTVGP
+1841 KIVPDALVNTPGP

-1915 DWSANNASSS
+1915 DWSANNSSSS

-1964 NFLYGLEQRYGM
+1964 NFLDGLEQRYGM

-2057 NTDTAGIIDYKN
+2057 STDTAGIIDYKN

>member
-30 AVLFLMNGAS
+30 AVLFLMNGTS
-40 AFSDTNTIQAPE
+40 AFSDVNAIQGPE
-52 KQKDIVTD
+52 KQNDVVSD
-60 GQVAK
+60 AK
-65 KAVKETKKATQ
+65 AIKSAVKEKKEVKQ
-76 ATPKLKASWTSM
+76 ASQKLKASWVNM
-88 QFGVNDMYSNFFTT
+88 QFGANDMYSNFFAT
-102 PKAKVE
+102 PKTKVE

-125 NTASLPMFAKLLTD
+125 NSASLPMFAKLLSD

-151 TTIANK
+151 ATIANK

-170 QELRSSVGSLQ
+170 QELRSSVGNLQ

-189 ENSKEINGLRLEL
+189 ENQKEIDGLRLEL
-202 IQLME
+202 IKLME

-213 KSPWASWQFGAN
+213 KSPWSSWQFGAN

-327 APSANLGAALNVPKV
+327 APSANLGASLNVPKV

-360 AVPVINTPG
+360 AIPTITTPG
-369 AGGGNDGYIGF
+369 AGGGNGGEVGF
-380 TYGGQYGSTA
+380 WYANGQG
-390 TTEPSGHAVMSEID
+390 EGWGHAVMSEID
-404 ILTGTIEGTFDT
+404 ILTGTIEGTFT
-416 DSTLKFKV
+416 DNNTLNFKV
-424 SDFKIQKGN
+424 SDFKIQTGN
-433 NGHGAVNVTFF
+433 NGQQAITSGSMPLT
-444 GIPETQAPYTTA
+444 GAPYTTA
-456 FNPTTIANGQTD
+456 FNPTTSVNGRTD
-468 QAIIKHVDTAVG
+468 QAIIKHVDTAVA
-480 RYKKGTKIIAT
+480 RYKAGTKIIAT
-491 NDVANPTYGKQ
+491 NDIASPNYGKQ
-502 ILHYDEHYADWSGK
+502 ILHYDEHYHGT
-516 RRYTLDELVAANF
+516 RYTLDELVTNNI
-529 ITADDKTAWAKYLNM
+529 ITDADRTAWKKYLNM
-544 GGGTAHTTAN
+544 SGEFPTHTAAT
-554 RHFQMVENAGDWYLR
+554 RKFQMIENDGDWYLR

-583 GAEKNSIFRNTGSI
+583 GSQKNSIFLNKGNI
-597 TGLNEASANGYVGE
+597 IGLNEASANGYIGE
-611 QVAFMFTEGDASKEH
+611 QAAFMFTQGSPTQEH
-626 RGFDNLGKIEMR
+626 RGFDNTGKIEMR
-638 APLSVVFHHHNYT
+638 APLSVIFHHND
-651 GSSGTG
+651 GGANSNDG
-657 LDLMINSGTAK
+657 LDIMINSGTAK
-668 LYGQKNAGYTSKQ
+668 LYGQKSAGYTSKGPT
-681 HATPTRAILK
+681 ATSRAILK

-696 TLLGDQNIGAVIDK
+696 TLLGDQNIGAVVEK
-710 QMFFDKFVIKF
+710 QMFFDKFVVKF

-727 PRQKEASASGVGG
+727 PRQKEPSASGVGG

-746 ITLTMSDVPTGT
+746 ITLTMSDVPAGT

-808 VNGSDLTIGDSTA
+808 VNGSNLTIGDSTA

-840 ESTTNVTTGNI
+840 KSTTNTTTGNI

-879 TGIFVKEAA
+879 TGIFVKDAA
-888 KLENKAKITITNA
+888 KLENKAKITMTNA

-918 KNYNDITVEGK
+918 TNYNDITVEGK

-934 ANYGKFEQEV
+934 ANYGKFEQKV
-944 KATGEK
+944 KATGVK

-1019 TGSNASQ
+1019 TGSNATQ

-1057 SYLNMIKGGK
+1057 AYLNMIKGGK

-1093 LPSGSGTSTLNNAAG
+1093 LPSGAGTSTLNNAAG

-1132 NIDTDVDL
+1132 NIDTNVDL
-1140 SNELDN
+1140 SNASDN

-1154 ASVNVVNPMTN
+1154 ASVNVIKPMTN
-1165 NGNAIADGTKY
+1165 NGRAIADGTKY

-1247 IIGDNGIGILG
+1247 IIGNNGIGILG
-1258 LNKLTPTSQEDGFK
+1258 LNKLTPTSQADGFK
-1272 ITQAANATIKYA
+1272 ITQAANSKIKYA

-1311 GANSQIDFSNTVE
+1311 GANSQIDFSNTVG

-1346 GKQGRGIFIEDNSTS
+1346 GKQGRGIFIEDKSTS

-1372 GKIEASGDG
+1372 GKVEAHGDG

-1394 KAVDVQGKKSAG
+1394 KAVDVQGKKAAG

-1412 LTLLPNANIT
+1412 LTLLPNADIT

-1440 KAVDVQSKINVGE
+1440 KAVNVQSKVNVGK

-1491 NITLNPTTKFNVGN
+1491 NITLDPATKFNVGN

-1528 GGSSFGFVTESS
+1528 GASSFGFVTENS

-1589 TSTHDIDLSTGKGN
+1589 STTHDIDLSTGKGN

-1684 LDPTGKVDRMIG
+1684 FAPTGKVDRMIG

-1762 GTITVNG
+1762 GTIRVNG
-1769 KDSVGALYDPATKG
+1769 KDSVGALYDTATKG
-1783 ATGKNDPSDYNI
+1783 ATGKNDPSDYNT
-1795 GGGSITATGT
+1795 GGGSIIATGT
-1805 GASDYKTSYNPDKTM
+1805 GASNYKTSYNPDKTM

-1830 ENGKLVVKRDG
+1830 ENGKLVVKRNG
-1841 KIVPDALVNTVGP
+1841 KVVPDALVNTLGP

-1880 FNSAGI
+1880 FNPAGI

-1915 DWSANNASSS
+1915 NWSKANASSS

-1964 NFLYGLEQRYGM
+1964 NFLDGLEQRYDM
-1976 NALDSREKALFNKI
+1976 NTLDSREKALFNKI
-1990 NGIQKNEGILL
+1990 NSIQKNEGVLL

-2008 MGHQYANTQQ
+2008 MGHQYANVQQ
-2018 RIVATGDILDKEF
+2018 RIQATGNILDKEF

-2050 FGTRGEY
+2050 FGARGEY
-2057 NTDTAGIIDYKN
+2057 NTDTAGIKDYKSH
-2069 NAYGVAYVHEDETVR
+2069 AYGVAYVHEDETVR
-2084 LGEGTGWY
+2084 LGESTGWY
-2092 AGIVNNTFK
+2092 AGIVHNTLD
-2101 FKDIGNSKEEQLQG
+2101 FKDIGNSKEKMLQG
-2115 KFGIFKSIP
+2115 KLGIFKSVP
-2124 FDYNNSLNWTISGD
+2124 FDENNSLNWTISGD
-2138 IFAGYNKMH
+2138 IFAGHNKMN
-2147 RKYLVVDEVFNA
+2147 RKYLVVDEIFNA
-2159 RSRYY
+2159 KSKYY
-2164 TYGLGVKNQL
+2164 TYGVGLKNQL
-2174 TKSFRLSESFTL
+2174 SKEFRLSEGFSIK
-2186 SPYGALSLEYGR
+2186 PYAALNLEYGR

-2208 VRLEVKSNDYFSIK
+2208 VRLEVKSNDYFSVK
-2222 PEIGAELAFKHYF
+2222 PEIGAELVFKHYF
-2235 ERNTLK
+2235 GRNALK
-2241 VGVTVAYENE
+2241 AGVSVAYENE
-2251 LGQVADPK
+2251 LGRVANPK

-2286 TDLNIGWD
+2286 SDLNIGWD
-2294 NQSIGVTANIGY
+2294 NQRIGVTANVGY
-2306 DTKGENV
+2306 DTKGNNV
-2313 RGGVGFRVIF
+2313 RGGVGLRVIF

>member
-88 QFGVNDMYSNFFTT
+88 QFGANDMYSNFFTT

-108 KTSVVKSEKTVL
+108 KNSVVKSEKTVL
-120 VASAD
+120 VASA
-125 NTASLPMFAKLLTD
+125 NNSASLPMFAKLLTD

-151 TTIANK
+151 TTIAKK

-170 QELRSSVGSLQ
+170 QELRSSVGNLQ

-213 KSPWASWQFGAN
+213 KSPWSSWQFGAN

-360 AVPVINTPG
+360 AIPTITTPG
-369 AGGGNDGYIGF
+369 AGGGNDGQVGF
-380 TYGGQYGSTA
+380 WYANGQG
-390 TTEPSGHAVMSEID
+390 EGWGHAVMSEID
-404 ILTGTIEGTFDT
+404 ILTGTIEGTFT
-416 DSTLKFKV
+416 DNNTLNFKV
-424 SDFKIQKGN
+424 SDFKIQTGN
-433 NGHGAVNVTFF
+433 NGQQAITSGSMPLT
-444 GIPETQAPYTTA
+444 GAPYTTA
-456 FNPTTIANGQTD
+456 FNPTTSVNGRTD
-468 QAIIKHVDTAVG
+468 QGIIKHVDTAVA
-480 RYKKGTKIIAT
+480 RYKAGTKIIAT

-502 ILHYDEHYADWSGK
+502 ILHYDEHYDGT
-516 RRYTLDELVAANF
+516 RYNLDGLVAANI
-529 ITADDKTAWAKYLNM
+529 ITDADRTAWTKYLNM
-544 GGGTAHTTAN
+544 DGGTTQTTAN
-554 RHFQMVENAGDWYLR
+554 RDIQMVENAGDWYLR
-569 GHKIMAVNLQAHSG
+569 GHKIMAVNLQGHGNA
-583 GAEKNSIFRNTGSI
+583 AKNTVFRNTGSI
-597 TGLNEASANGYVGE
+597 TGLNEASAGGYIG
-611 QVAFMFTEGDASKEH
+611 QHVAFMFTENVVSTTH
-626 RGFDNLGKIEMR
+626 RIFDNLGKIEMR
-638 APLSVVFHHHNYT
+638 APMSVAFHHHNDT
-651 GSSGTG
+651 GAQTNAI
-657 LDLMINSGTAK
+657 DMMMNSGVIK
-668 LYGQKNAGYTSKQ
+668 LYGQKNVGYIAKSR
-681 HATPTRAILK
+681 ATLDRAILK

-710 QMFFDKFVIKF
+710 QMFFDKFVVKF

-746 ITLTMSDVPTGT
+746 ITITAGPGGVAPAGT
-758 TAAELAKLNQEA
+758 TAAELANLNQEA

-787 YTLKDFQV
+787 YALKDFQV

-808 VNGSDLTIGDSTA
+808 LNGSDLTIGDSTA
-821 THTATV
+821 AHTATV

-888 KLENKAKITITNA
+888 KLENKAKITMTNA

-1019 TGSNASQ
+1019 TGSNAAQ
-1026 VGDFDLKSDITASV
+1026 VGDFDLKTDVTASV

-1154 ASVNVVNPMTN
+1154 ASVNVQNPMTN

-1305 SSDVTL
+1305 TSDVTL
-1311 GANSQIDFSNTVE
+1311 GANSQIDFSNTVG

-1346 GKQGRGIFIEDNSTS
+1346 GKKGRGIFIEDNSTS
-1361 AANAF
+1361 AADAF
-1366 TLALNG
+1366 TLAING
-1372 GKIEASGDG
+1372 GKVEAFGDN
-1381 AIGVYSNKALSTA
+1381 AIGIYSNKALSTA

-1412 LTLLPNANIT
+1412 LTLLPNADIT

-1491 NITLNPTTKFNVGN
+1491 NITLNPTTKFNVGD

-1528 GGSSFGFVTESS
+1528 GGSSFGFVTENS

-1769 KDSVGALYDPATKG
+1769 KDSVGALYDTATKG

-1805 GASDYKTSYNPDKTM
+1805 GASNYKTSYNPDKTM

-1915 DWSANNASSS
+1915 DWSANNSSSS

-1964 NFLYGLEQRYGM
+1964 NFLDGLEQRYGM

-2294 NQSIGVTANIGY
+2294 NQRVGVTANVGY
-2306 DTKGENV
+2306 DTKGNNV
-2313 RGGVGFRVIF
+2313 RAGVGFRVIF

>member
-65 KAVKETKKATQ
+65 KAVKETKKVTQ

-88 QFGVNDMYSNFFTT
+88 QFGANDMYSNFFTT
-102 PKAKVE
+102 PKTKVE
-108 KTSVVKSEKTVL
+108 KKSVVKSEKTVL
-120 VASAD
+120 VASA
-125 NTASLPMFAKLLTD
+125 NNSASLPMFAKLMSD
-139 IEETTENRTEVL
+139 IEETAEVK
-151 TTIANK
+151 TAA
-157 EETPTMEEIKASK
+157 PTMEEIKESK
-170 QELRSSVGSLQ
+170 QELRNSVGNLQ

-213 KSPWASWQFGAN
+213 KSPWSSWQFGAN

-360 AVPVINTPG
+360 IVPTITTPG
-369 AGGGNDGYIGF
+369 AGGGNSGQVGF
-380 TYGGQYGSTA
+380 WYANNAGEG
-390 TTEPSGHAVMSEID
+390 SGHAVMSEID
-404 ILTGTIEGTFDT
+404 ILTGTIEGTFT
-416 DSTLKFKV
+416 DNSTLNFKV

-433 NGHGAVNVTFF
+433 NGQSTTYF
-444 GIPETQAPYTTA
+444 GGLPITGEPYTAA
-456 FNPTTIANGQTD
+456 FNPTTSVNGTTD
-468 QAIIKHVDTAVG
+468 QGIIKHVDTAVG

-502 ILHYDEHYADWSGK
+502 ILHYDEHYDGTRYSLDGLVTANIITDAD
-516 RRYTLDELVAANF
+516 R
-529 ITADDKTAWAKYLNM
+529 TAWTKYLNM
-544 GGGTAHTTAN
+544 DGGTTQTTAN
-554 RHFQMVENAGDWYLR
+554 RDIQMVENAGDWYLR
-569 GHKIMAVNLQAHSG
+569 GHKIMAVNLQGHGNA
-583 GAEKNSIFRNTGSI
+583 AKNTVFRNTGSI
-597 TGLNEASANGYVGE
+597 TGLNEASAGGHIGE
-611 QVAFMFTEGDASKEH
+611 HVAFMFTENVVSTTH
-626 RGFDNLGKIEMR
+626 RIFDNLGKIEMR
-638 APLSVVFHHHNYT
+638 APMSVAFHHHNYT
-651 GSSGTG
+651 GAQTNAI
-657 LDLMINSGTAK
+657 DMMMNSGDIK
-668 LYGQKNAGYTSKQ
+668 LYGQKNVGYIAKSL
-681 HATPTRAILK
+681 ATLDRAILK

-710 QMFFDKFVIKF
+710 KMFFDKFVIKF

-727 PRQKEASASGVGG
+727 PRQKEVSASGVGG

-746 ITLTMSDVPTGT
+746 ITLTMSDVPAGT
-758 TAAELAKLNQEA
+758 TAAELANLNQEA

-787 YTLKDFQV
+787 YALKDFQV

-808 VNGSDLTIGDSTA
+808 VNGSDLTIGDST
-821 THTATV
+821 TPHNTTTI

-910 KGAIEPDV
+910 KGSIEPDV

-1019 TGSNASQ
+1019 TGSNAAQ

-1305 SSDVTL
+1305 TSDVTL

-1346 GKQGRGIFIEDNSTS
+1346 GKKGRGIFIEDNSTS
-1361 AANAF
+1361 AADAF
-1366 TLALNG
+1366 TLAING
-1372 GKIEASGDG
+1372 GKVEAFGDN
-1381 AIGVYSNKALSTA
+1381 AIGIYSNKALSTA

-1412 LTLLPNANIT
+1412 LTLLPNADIT

-1528 GGSSFGFVTESS
+1528 GGSSFGFVTENS

-1769 KDSVGALYDPATKG
+1769 KDSVGALYDTATKG

-1805 GASDYKTSYNPDKTM
+1805 GASNYKTSYNPDKTM

-1841 KIVPDALVNTVGP
+1841 KIVPDALVNTPGP

-1915 DWSANNASSS
+1915 DWSANNSSSS

-1964 NFLYGLEQRYGM
+1964 NFLDGLEQRYGM

-2294 NQSIGVTANIGY
+2294 NQRVGVTANVGY

-2313 RGGVGFRVIF
+2313 RGGVGLRVIF

>member
-88 QFGVNDMYSNFFTT
+88 QFGANDMYSNFFTT

-108 KTSVVKSEKTVL
+108 KNSVVKSEKTVL
-120 VASAD
+120 VASA
-125 NTASLPMFAKLLTD
+125 NNSASLPMFAKLMSD
-139 IEETTENRTEVL
+139 IEETAEVK
-151 TTIANK
+151 TAA
-157 EETPTMEEIKASK
+157 PTMEEIKESK
-170 QELRSSVGSLQ
+170 QELRSSVGNLQ

-213 KSPWASWQFGAN
+213 KSPWSSWQFGAN

-360 AVPVINTPG
+360 IVPTITTPG
-369 AGGGNDGYIGF
+369 AGGGNSGQVGF
-380 TYGGQYGSTA
+380 WYANNAG
-390 TTEPSGHAVMSEID
+390 EDSGHAVMSEID
-404 ILTGTIEGTFDT
+404 ILTGTIEGTFT
-416 DSTLKFKV
+416 DNSTLNFKV

-433 NGHGAVNVTFF
+433 NGQSTTYF
-444 GIPETQAPYTTA
+444 GGMPLTGAPYTTA
-456 FNPTTIANGQTD
+456 FNPTTSVNGRTD
-468 QAIIKHVDTAVG
+468 QGIIKHVDTAVG

-491 NDVANPTYGKQ
+491 NDVANPNYGKQ
-502 ILHYDEHYADWSGK
+502 ILHYDEHYDGT
-516 RRYTLDELVAANF
+516 RYSLDGLVAANI
-529 ITADDKTAWAKYLNM
+529 ITDADRTAWEKYLNM
-544 GGGTAHTTAN
+544 DGGTTQTTAN
-554 RHFQMVENAGDWYLR
+554 RNIQMVENAGDWYLR
-569 GHKIMAVNLQAHSG
+569 GHKIMAVNLQGHGNA
-583 GAEKNSIFRNTGSI
+583 AKNTVFRNVGSI
-597 TGLNEASANGYVGE
+597 TGLNEASAGGHIGE
-611 QVAFMFTEGDASKEH
+611 HVAFMFTENVVSTTH
-626 RGFDNLGKIEMR
+626 RIFDNLGKIEMR
-638 APLSVVFHHHNYT
+638 APMSVAFHHHNYT
-651 GSSGTG
+651 GAQTNAI
-657 LDLMINSGTAK
+657 DMMMNSGVIK
-668 LYGQKNAGYTSKQ
+668 LYGQKNVGYIAKSL
-681 HATPTRAILK
+681 ATLDRAILK

-746 ITLTMSDVPTGT
+746 ITLTAADVPAGT
-758 TAAELAKLNQEA
+758 TAAELANLNQEA

-787 YTLKDFQV
+787 YALKDFQV

-808 VNGSDLTIGDSTA
+808 VNGSDLTIGDST
-821 THTATV
+821 TPHNTTTI

-910 KGAIEPDV
+910 KGSIEPDV

-1361 AANAF
+1361 AADAF
-1366 TLALNG
+1366 TLAING
-1372 GKIEASGDG
+1372 GKVEAFGDN
-1381 AIGVYSNKALSTA
+1381 AIGIYSNKALSTA

-1412 LTLLPNANIT
+1412 LTLLPNADIT

-1528 GGSSFGFVTESS
+1528 GGSSFGFVTENS

-1964 NFLYGLEQRYGM
+1964 NFLDGLEQRYGM

-2294 NQSIGVTANIGY
+2294 NQRIGVTANVGY

>member
-11 KNLRSIAK
+11 KSLRSIAK

-76 ATPKLKASWTSM
+76 ATPKLKASWASM
-88 QFGVNDMYSNFFTT
+88 QFGVNDMYSNFFTA
-102 PKAKVE
+102 PKTKVE
-108 KTSVVKSEKTVL
+108 KSSVVKSEKTVL
-120 VASAD
+120 VASA
-125 NTASLPMFAKLLTD
+125 NNSASLPMFAKLMSD
-139 IEETTENRTEVL
+139 IEETAEVK
-151 TTIANK
+151 TAA
-157 EETPTMEEIKASK
+157 PTMEEIKASK
-170 QELRSSVGSLQ
+170 KELKNSVGSLQ

-213 KSPWASWQFGAN
+213 KSPWSSWQFGAN
-225 YFYEDWGGS
+225 YFYDNWGSS

-351 PKIVIPTLA
+351 PKIIIPTLA
-360 AVPVINTPG
+360 AIPTITTPG
-369 AGGGNDGYIGF
+369 AGGGNDGEVGF
-380 TYGGQYGSTA
+380 WYANGQG
-390 TTEPSGHAVMSEID
+390 EGWGHAVMSEID
-404 ILTGTIEGTFDT
+404 ILTGTIEGTFT
-416 DSTLKFKV
+416 DNNTLNFKV
-424 SDFKIQKGN
+424 SDFKIQTGN
-433 NGHGAVNVTFF
+433 NGQQAITSGSMPLT
-444 GIPETQAPYTTA
+444 GAPYTTA
-456 FNPTTIANGQTD
+456 FNPTTSVNGRTD
-468 QAIIKHVDTAVG
+468 QGIIKHVDTAVG

-502 ILHYDEHYADWSGK
+502 ILHYDEHYFGTNYS
-516 RRYTLDELVAANF
+516 LDGLVAANI
-529 ITADDKTAWAKYLNM
+529 ITDADRTAWEKYLNM
-544 GGGTAHTTAN
+544 DGGTTQTTAN
-554 RHFQMVENAGDWYLR
+554 RNIQMVENAGDWYLR
-569 GHKIMAVNLQAHSG
+569 GHKIMAVNLQGHGNA
-583 GAEKNSIFRNTGSI
+583 AKNTVFRNVGFI
-597 TGLNEASANGYVGE
+597 TGLNEASAGGHIGE
-611 QVAFMFTEGDASKEH
+611 HVAFMFTENVVSTTH
-626 RGFDNLGKIEMR
+626 RIFDNLGKIEMR
-638 APLSVVFHHHNYT
+638 APMSVAFHHHNYT
-651 GSSGTG
+651 GAQTNAI
-657 LDLMINSGTAK
+657 DMMMNSGVIK
-668 LYGQKNAGYTSKQ
+668 LYGQKNVGYIAKSQ
-681 HATPTRAILK
+681 ATLDRAILK

-710 QMFFDKFVIKF
+710 QMFFDKFVVKF

-758 TAAELAKLNQEA
+758 TAAELANLNQEA

-787 YTLKDFQV
+787 YALKDFQV

-808 VNGSDLTIGDSTA
+808 VNGSDLTIGDST
-821 THTATV
+821 TPHNTTTI

-851 LVYMDPGANSKLS
+851 LVYMDPGVNSKLS

-888 KLENKAKITITNA
+888 KLENKAKITMTNA

-1311 GANSQIDFSNTVE
+1311 GANSQIDFSNTVG

-1361 AANAF
+1361 AADAF
-1366 TLALNG
+1366 TLAING

-1412 LTLLPNANIT
+1412 LTLLPNADIT

-1528 GGSSFGFVTESS
+1528 GGSSFGFVTENS

-1566 SDVGTISGTGNKLVG
+1566 SDVGTISGTGNKSVG

-1684 LDPTGKVDRMIG
+1684 FDPTGKVDRMIG

-1769 KDSVGALYDPATKG
+1769 KDSVGALYDTATKG

-1805 GASDYKTSYNPDKTM
+1805 GASNYKTSYNPDKTM

-1830 ENGKLVVKRDG
+1830 ENGKLVVKRNG
-1841 KIVPDALVNTVGP
+1841 KVVPDALVNTVGP

-1894 AADVTNSKNVRV
+1894 AADVTNSKNIRV

-1915 DWSANNASSS
+1915 DWSTNNASSS

-1964 NFLYGLEQRYGM
+1964 NFLDGLEQRYGM

-2057 NTDTAGIIDYKN
+2057 STDTAGIIDYKN

-2084 LGEGTGWY
+2084 LGESVGWY
-2092 AGIVNNTFK
+2092 AGIVHNTFR
-2101 FKDIGNSKEEQLQG
+2101 FKDIGNSKEEMLQG

-2147 RKYLVVDEVFNA
+2147 RKFLVVDEIFSA
-2159 RSRYY
+2159 KSRYH
-2164 TYGLGVKNQL
+2164 TYGLGIKNEL
-2174 TKSFRLSESFTL
+2174 GKEFRLSESFTFR
-2186 SPYGALSLEYGR
+2186 PYGALGLEYGR
-2198 MTKIREKSGE
+2198 VSKISEKSGE
-2208 VRLEVKSNDYFSIK
+2208 IKLDVKANDYFSVK
-2222 PEIGAELAFKHYF
+2222 PEIGAELAYKHHF
-2235 ERNTLK
+2235 GANTMK
-2241 VGVTVAYENE
+2241 VGVSVAYENE
-2251 LGQVADPK
+2251 LGRVANGK
-2259 NKARVGYTTAGWYD
+2259 NQAKVSGTAADYFNI
-2273 LRGEK
+2273 RGEK

-2306 DTKGENV
+2306 DTKGNNV
-2313 RGGVGFRVIF
+2313 RGGVGLRVIF

>member
-102 PKAKVE
+102 PKTKVE
-108 KTSVVKSEKTVL
+108 KNSVVKSEKTVL

-125 NTASLPMFAKLLTD
+125 NTASLPMFAKLMSD
-139 IEETTENRTEVL
+139 IEETAEVK
-151 TTIANK
+151 TAA
-157 EETPTMEEIKASK
+157 PTMEEIKASK
-170 QELRSSVGSLQ
+170 KELRNSVGSLQ

-213 KSPWASWQFGAN
+213 KSPWSSWQFGAN

-360 AVPVINTPG
+360 AVPDIGTPG
-369 AGGGNDGYIGF
+369 AGGGN
-380 TYGGQYGSTA
+380 GGQVGFWYANNAG
-390 TTEPSGHAVMSEID
+390 EGSGHAVMSEID
-404 ILTGTIEGTFDT
+404 ILTGTIEGTFT
-416 DSTLKFKV
+416 DNSTLNFKV
-424 SDFKIQKGN
+424 SDFKIQTGN
-433 NGHGAVNVTFF
+433 NGQATITSGSMPIT
-444 GIPETQAPYTTA
+444 GAPYTTA
-456 FNPTTIANGQTD
+456 FNPTTSVNGRTD

-480 RYKKGTKIIAT
+480 RYKAGTKIIAT
-491 NDVANPTYGKQ
+491 NDIANPNFGKQ
-502 ILHYDEHYADWSGK
+502 ILHYDEHYNGT
-516 RRYTLDELVAANF
+516 RYTLDELVTNNI
-529 ITADDKTAWAKYLNM
+529 ITAADRTAWEKYLNM
-544 GGGTAHTTAN
+544 DGGTTHTTAN

-569 GHKIMAVNLQAHSG
+569 GHKIMAVNLQAHNP
-583 GAEKNSIFRNTGSI
+583 ALQKHSIFRNMGSI
-597 TGLNEASANGYVGE
+597 TGLNEASANGYIGE
-611 QVAFMFTEGDASKEH
+611 QVAFMFTQGSPTQEH

-638 APLSVVFHHHNYT
+638 APLSVVFHHND
-651 GSSGTG
+651 GGANSGTA
-657 LDLMINSGTAK
+657 LDIMINSGTAK
-668 LYGQKNAGYTSKQ
+668 LYGQKSAGYTSKQ
-681 HATPTRAILK
+681 ATATSRAILK
-691 LDKPI
+691 LDNPI
-696 TLLGDQNIGAVIDK
+696 TLLGDQNIGAVINK

-727 PRQKEASASGVGG
+727 PRQKEVSASGVGG

-746 ITLTMSDVPTGT
+746 ITLTMSDVPAGT

-770 KFLTNNTTGYY
+770 EFLTNNTTGYY

-787 YTLKDFQV
+787 YALKDFQV

-808 VNGSDLTIGDSTA
+808 VNGSDLTIGDST
-821 THTATV
+821 TPHNTTTI

-910 KGAIEPDV
+910 KGAAIEPDV

-1019 TGSNASQ
+1019 TGSNAAQ
-1026 VGDFDLKSDITASV
+1026 VGDFDLKTDITASV

-1119 AKYKYYTANGGTL
+1119 AKYKYYTANGGRL

-1361 AANAF
+1361 AADAF

-1372 GKIEASGDG
+1372 GKVEAFGDN
-1381 AIGVYSNKALSTA
+1381 AIGIYSNKALSTA

-1412 LTLLPNANIT
+1412 LTLLPNADIT

-1472 PSSEVTVKD
+1472 PTSEVTVKD

-1491 NITLNPTTKFNVGN
+1491 NITLNPTTKFNVGD

-1513 VKGSTVNNASTNYSL
+1513 VKGSTVNNTSTNYSL
-1528 GGSSFGFVTESS
+1528 GGSSFGFVTENS

-1769 KDSVGALYDPATKG
+1769 KDSVGALYDTATKG

-1805 GASDYKTSYNPDKTM
+1805 GASNYKTSYNPDKTM

-1915 DWSANNASSS
+1915 DWSANNSSSS

-1964 NFLYGLEQRYGM
+1964 NFLDGLEQRYGM

-2294 NQSIGVTANIGY
+2294 NQRVGVTANVGY
-2306 DTKGENV
+2306 DTKGNNV
-2313 RGGVGFRVIF
+2313 RAGVGLRVIF

>member
-88 QFGVNDMYSNFFTT
+88 QFGANDMYSNFFTT
-102 PKAKVE
+102 PKTKVE
-108 KTSVVKSEKTVL
+108 KNSVVKSEKTVL
-120 VASAD
+120 VASA
-125 NTASLPMFAKLLTD
+125 NNSASLPMFAKLMSD
-139 IEETTENRTEVL
+139 IEETAEVK
-151 TTIANK
+151 TAA
-157 EETPTMEEIKASK
+157 PTMEEIKASK
-170 QELRSSVGSLQ
+170 KELRNSVGSLQ

-213 KSPWASWQFGAN
+213 KSPWSSWQFGAN
-225 YFYEDWGGS
+225 YFYDDWGGS

-262 ENSKNYKNLAKSTN
+262 ENSKNYKNLAKSTD

-314 KPRTVSFTPLNIE
+314 KPRTVSFTPLSIE
-327 APSANLGAALNVPKV
+327 APSANLGANLNIPKV

-360 AVPVINTPG
+360 AIPTITTPG
-369 AGGGNDGYIGF
+369 AGGGNSGQVGF
-380 TYGGQYGSTA
+380 WYANGQG
-390 TTEPSGHAVMSEID
+390 EGDGHAVMSEID
-404 ILTGTIEGTFDT
+404 ILTGTIEGTFT
-416 DSTLKFKV
+416 NNSTLNFKV

-433 NGHGAVNVTFF
+433 NGQSTTSF
-444 GIPETQAPYTTA
+444 GGMPLTGAPYTEA
-456 FNPTTIANGQTD
+456 FNPTTSVNGRTD
-468 QAIIKHVDTAVG
+468 QAIIKHVDTAVA
-480 RYKKGTKIIAT
+480 RYKAGTKIIAT
-491 NDVANPTYGKQ
+491 NDIASPNYGKQ
-502 ILHYDEHYADWSGK
+502 ILHYDEHYNGT
-516 RRYTLDELVAANF
+516 RYNLDGLVAANI
-529 ITADDKTAWAKYLNM
+529 ITAADRTAWEKYLNM
-544 GGGTAHTTAN
+544 DGGTTHTTGN
-554 RHFQMVENAGDWYLR
+554 RNIQMVENAGDWYLR
-569 GHKIMAVNLQAHSG
+569 GHKIMAVNLQAHNP
-583 GAEKNSIFRNTGSI
+583 ALQKHSIFRNIGSI
-597 TGLNEASANGYVGE
+597 TGLNEASANGYIGE
-611 QVAFMFTEGDASKEH
+611 HVAFMFTQGSPTQEH

-638 APLSVVFHHHNYT
+638 APSSVIFHHND
-651 GSSGTG
+651 GGANSGTA
-657 LDLMINSGTAK
+657 LDIMINSSTAK
-668 LYGQKNAGYTSKQ
+668 LYGQKSAGYTSKGGT
-681 HATPTRAILK
+681 ATSRAILK

-710 QMFFDKFVIKF
+710 QMFFDHFVIKF

-727 PRQKEASASGVGG
+727 PRQKEPSASGVGG

-746 ITLTMSDVPTGT
+746 VTLTMSDVPAGT

-910 KGAIEPDV
+910 KGTIEPDV

-1005 NIEVGKDSL
+1005 DIEVGKDSL

-1019 TGSNASQ
+1019 TGSNAAQ
-1026 VGDFDLKSDITASV
+1026 VGDFDLKTDITASV

-1305 SSDVTL
+1305 TSDVTL

-1412 LTLLPNANIT
+1412 LTLLPNADIT

-1528 GGSSFGFVTESS
+1528 GGSSFGFVTENS

-1589 TSTHDIDLSTGKGN
+1589 STTHDIDLSTGKGN

-1964 NFLYGLEQRYGM
+1964 NFLDGLEQRYGM
-1976 NALDSREKALFNKI
+1976 NALDSREKDLFNKI

>member
-88 QFGVNDMYSNFFTT
+88 QFGANDMYSNFFTT
-102 PKAKVE
+102 PKTKVE
-108 KTSVVKSEKTVL
+108 KNSVVKSEKTVL
-120 VASAD
+120 VASA
-125 NTASLPMFAKLLTD
+125 NNSASLPMFAKLMSD
-139 IEETTENRTEVL
+139 IEETAEVK
-151 TTIANK
+151 TAA
-157 EETPTMEEIKASK
+157 PTMEEIKASK
-170 QELRSSVGSLQ
+170 KELRNSVGSLQ

-213 KSPWASWQFGAN
+213 KSPWSSWQFGAN
-225 YFYEDWGGS
+225 YFYDDWGGS

-262 ENSKNYKNLAKSTN
+262 ENSKNYKNLAKSTD

-314 KPRTVSFTPLNIE
+314 KPRTVSFTPLSIE
-327 APSANLGAALNVPKV
+327 APSANLGANLNIPKV

-360 AVPVINTPG
+360 AIPTITTPG
-369 AGGGNDGYIGF
+369 AGGGNSGQVGF
-380 TYGGQYGSTA
+380 WYANGQG
-390 TTEPSGHAVMSEID
+390 EGDGHAVMSEID
-404 ILTGTIEGTFDT
+404 ILTGTIEGTFT
-416 DSTLKFKV
+416 NNSTLNFKV

-433 NGHGAVNVTFF
+433 NGQSTTSF
-444 GIPETQAPYTTA
+444 GGMPLTGAPYTEA
-456 FNPTTIANGQTD
+456 FNPTTSVNGRTD
-468 QAIIKHVDTAVG
+468 QAIIKHVDTAVA
-480 RYKKGTKIIAT
+480 RYKAGTKIIAT
-491 NDVANPTYGKQ
+491 NDIASPNYGKQ
-502 ILHYDEHYADWSGK
+502 ILHYDEHYNGT
-516 RRYTLDELVAANF
+516 RYNLDGLVAANI
-529 ITADDKTAWAKYLNM
+529 ITAADRTAWEKYLNM
-544 GGGTAHTTAN
+544 DGGTTHTTGN
-554 RHFQMVENAGDWYLR
+554 RNIQMVENAGDWYLR
-569 GHKIMAVNLQAHSG
+569 GHKIMAVNLQAHNP
-583 GAEKNSIFRNTGSI
+583 ALQKHSIFRNIGSI
-597 TGLNEASANGYVGE
+597 TGLNEASANGYIGE
-611 QVAFMFTEGDASKEH
+611 HVAFMFTQGSPTQEH

-638 APLSVVFHHHNYT
+638 APSSVIFHHND
-651 GSSGTG
+651 GGANSGTA
-657 LDLMINSGTAK
+657 LDIMINSSTAK
-668 LYGQKNAGYTSKQ
+668 LYGQKSAGYTSKGGT
-681 HATPTRAILK
+681 ATSRAILK

-710 QMFFDKFVIKF
+710 QMFFDHFVIKF

-727 PRQKEASASGVGG
+727 PRQKEPSASGVGG

-746 ITLTMSDVPTGT
+746 VTLTMSDVPAGT

-910 KGAIEPDV
+910 KGTIEPDV

-1005 NIEVGKDSL
+1005 DIEVGKDSL

-1019 TGSNASQ
+1019 TGSNAAQ
-1026 VGDFDLKSDITASV
+1026 VGDFDLKTDITASV

-1305 SSDVTL
+1305 TSDVTL

-1412 LTLLPNANIT
+1412 LTLLPNADIT

-1528 GGSSFGFVTESS
+1528 GGSSFGFVTENS

-1589 TSTHDIDLSTGKGN
+1589 STTHDIDLSTGKGN

-1964 NFLYGLEQRYGM
+1964 NFLDGLEQRYGM

-2084 LGEGTGWY
+2084 LGESVGWY
-2092 AGIVNNTFK
+2092 AGIVENKLK
-2101 FKDIGNSKEEQLQG
+2101 FKDLGNSKEDQLQG
-2115 KFGIFKSIP
+2115 KVGMFKSVP
-2124 FDYNNSLNWTISGD
+2124 FDENNSLNWTISGD
-2138 IFAGYNKMH
+2138 IFVGYNKMN
-2147 RKYLVVDEVFNA
+2147 RRFLVVDDIFGA
-2159 RSRYY
+2159 KSRYY
-2164 TYGLGVKNQL
+2164 TYGLGVKNEIS
-2174 TKSFRLSESFTL
+2174 KSFRLSEGFSFVPHAGL
-2186 SPYGALSLEYGR
+2186 NLEYGR
-2198 MTKIREKSGE
+2198 FSKIREKSGE
-2208 VRLEVKSNDYFSIK
+2208 MRLEVKANDYFSIR
-2222 PEIGAELAFKHYF
+2222 PEVGADLAYKYSFG
-2235 ERNTLK
+2235 NNNLK
-2241 VGVTVAYENE
+2241 VSVGVAYENE
-2251 LGQVADPK
+2251 LGKVANAN
-2259 NKARVGYTTAGWYD
+2259 NKARVAYTTADWYD

-2294 NQSIGVTANIGY
+2294 NQRVGVTANVGY

-2313 RGGVGFRVIF
+2313 RGGVGLRVIF

>member
-11 KNLRSIAK
+11 KSLRSIAK

-88 QFGVNDMYSNFFTT
+88 QFGANDMYSNFFTT
-102 PKAKVE
+102 PKTKVE
-108 KTSVVKSEKTVL
+108 KNSVVKSEKTVL
-120 VASAD
+120 VASA
-125 NTASLPMFAKLLTD
+125 NNSASLPMFAKLMSD
-139 IEETTENRTEVL
+139 IEETAEVK
-151 TTIANK
+151 TAA
-157 EETPTMEEIKASK
+157 PTMEEIKASK
-170 QELRSSVGSLQ
+170 KELRNSVGSLQ
-181 DKIDTARR
+181 EKIDTARR

-213 KSPWASWQFGAN
+213 KSPWSSWQFGAN

-262 ENSKNYKNLAKSTN
+262 ENSKNYKNLAKSTD

-314 KPRTVSFTPLNIE
+314 KPRTVSFTPLSIE
-327 APSANLGAALNVPKV
+327 APSANLGASLNVPKV

-369 AGGGNDGYIGF
+369 AGGGNGGEVGF
-380 TYGGQYGSTA
+380 WYANGQG
-390 TTEPSGHAVMSEID
+390 EDSGHAVMSEID
-404 ILTGTIEGTFDT
+404 ILTGTIEGTFTD
-416 DSTLKFKV
+416 DSTLNFKV

-433 NGHGAVNVTFF
+433 NGQSTTYF
-444 GIPETQAPYTTA
+444 GGMPITGAPYTTA
-456 FNPTTIANGQTD
+456 FNPPSSVNGSTD
-468 QAIIKHVDTAVG
+468 QGIIKHVDTAVG
-480 RYKKGTKIIAT
+480 RYKAGTKIVAT

-502 ILHYDEHYADWSGK
+502 ILHYDEHYDGTQ
-516 RRYTLDELVAANF
+516 YTLDQLVANNI
-529 ITADDKTAWAKYLNM
+529 ITAADREAWKKYLNM
-544 GGGTAHTTAN
+544 SGEFPTHTVSS
-554 RHFQMVENAGDWYLR
+554 RPMQMVENAGDWYLR

-583 GAEKNSIFRNTGSI
+583 GYEKNSIFRNTGSI

-611 QVAFMFTEGDASKEH
+611 QVAFMFTEGDASNEH

-638 APLSVVFHHHNYT
+638 APLSVVFHHHDNT
-651 GSSGTG
+651 GSSNTG

-668 LYGQKNAGYTSKQ
+668 LYGQKNAGYTSKEF
-681 HATPTRAILK
+681 ATPTRAILK

-727 PRQKEASASGVGG
+727 PRQKELSASGVGG

-746 ITLTMSDVPTGT
+746 ITLTMSDVPAGT
-758 TAAELAKLNQEA
+758 TATELANLNQEA

-787 YTLKDFQV
+787 YALKDFQV

-821 THTATV
+821 AHTATV

-840 ESTTNVTTGNI
+840 KSTTNITTGNI

-871 SAKNSRAV
+871 SAENSRAV

-888 KLENKAKITITNA
+888 KLENKAKITMTNA

-910 KGAIEPDV
+910 KGTIEPDV
-918 KNYNDITVEGK
+918 TNYNDITVEGK

-934 ANYGKFEQEV
+934 ANYGKFEQKV
-944 KATGEK
+944 KATGVK
-950 TTIKATG
+950 TSIKATG
-957 ENAIAVYTNNSATPL
+957 ENAIAVYTNNSVTPL

-1005 NIEVGKDSL
+1005 DIEVGKDSL

-1019 TGSNASQ
+1019 TGSNATQ

-1057 SYLNMIKGGK
+1057 AYLNMIKGGK

-1108 NGSVQITVTPG
+1108 NGSVQITITPG

-1132 NIDTDVDL
+1132 NIDTNVDL

-1154 ASVNVVNPMTN
+1154 ASVNVLKPMTN

-1305 SSDVTL
+1305 TSDVTL
-1311 GANSQIDFSNTVE
+1311 GANSQIDFSNTVG

-1372 GKIEASGDG
+1372 GKIEADGDG

-1412 LTLLPNANIT
+1412 LTLLPNADIT

-1453 SSIGIYKKQG
+1453 SSIGVYKKQG

-1528 GGSSFGFVTESS
+1528 GGSSFGFVTENS

-1684 LDPTGKVDRMIG
+1684 FDPTGKVDRMIG

-1769 KDSVGALYDPATKG
+1769 KDSVGALYDTATKG

-1805 GASDYKTSYNPDKTM
+1805 GASNYKTSYNPDKTM

-1830 ENGKLVVKRDG
+1830 ENGKLVVKRNG
-1841 KIVPDALVNTVGP
+1841 KVVPDALVNTVGP

-1894 AADVTNSKNVRV
+1894 AADVTNSKNVRI

-1915 DWSANNASSS
+1915 DWSTNNASSS

-1964 NFLYGLEQRYGM
+1964 NFLDGLEQRYDM

-1990 NGIQKNEGILL
+1990 NSIQKNEGILL

-2018 RIVATGDILDKEF
+2018 RVQATADILNKEF
-2031 NYLRSEWQTA
+2031 DYLRSSWSNP

-2057 NTDTAGIIDYKN
+2057 NTDTAGVIDYKN
-2069 NAYGVAYVHEDETVR
+2069 HAYGVAYVHEDETVR
-2084 LGEGTGWY
+2084 LGESTGWY
-2092 AGIVNNTFK
+2092 AGIVHNTFK
-2101 FKDIGNSKEEQLQG
+2101 FKDIGNSKEEMLQG
-2115 KFGIFKSIP
+2115 KIGIFKSVP
-2124 FDYNNSLNWTISGD
+2124 FDHNNSLNWTISGD
-2138 IFAGYNKMH
+2138 IFAGYNKMN
-2147 RKYLVVDEVFNA
+2147 RRFLVVDEVFGA
-2159 RSRYY
+2159 KGRYH
-2164 TYGLGVKNQL
+2164 TYGLGLKNEVS
-2174 TKSFRLSESFTL
+2174 KEFRLSEDFTL
-2186 SPYGALSLEYGR
+2186 KPYAALGLEYGR
-2198 MTKIREKSGE
+2198 VSKIREKSGE
-2208 VRLEVKSNDYFSIK
+2208 IRLDVKSNDYFSVR
-2222 PEIGAELAFKHYF
+2222 PEIGAELGFKHHF
-2235 ERNTLK
+2235 DRKTVR

-2251 LGQVADPK
+2251 LGRVANGK
-2259 NKARVGYTTAGWYD
+2259 NKAKVAGTDADYFNI
-2273 LRGEK
+2273 RGEK

-2286 TDLNIGWD
+2286 TDLNIGVD
-2294 NQSIGVTANIGY
+2294 NQRIGVTANVGY
-2306 DTKGENV
+2306 DTKGNNV
-2313 RGGVGFRVIF
+2313 RAGVGLRVIF

>member
-88 QFGVNDMYSNFFTT
+88 QFGANDMYSNFFTT
-102 PKAKVE
+102 PKTKVE
-108 KTSVVKSEKTVL
+108 KNSVVKSEKTVL
-120 VASAD
+120 VASA
-125 NTASLPMFAKLLTD
+125 NNSASLPMFAKLMSD
-139 IEETTENRTEVL
+139 IEETAEVK
-151 TTIANK
+151 TAA
-157 EETPTMEEIKASK
+157 PTMEEIKASK
-170 QELRSSVGSLQ
+170 KELRNSVGSLQ
-181 DKIDTARR
+181 EKIDTARR

-213 KSPWASWQFGAN
+213 KSPWSSWQFGAN

-262 ENSKNYKNLAKSTN
+262 ENSKNYKNLAKSTS

-314 KPRTVSFTPLNIE
+314 KPRSVSFTPLNIE
-327 APSANLGAALNVPKV
+327 APSANLGANLNIPKV

-360 AVPVINTPG
+360 AIPTITTPG
-369 AGGGNDGYIGF
+369 AGGGNSGQVGF
-380 TYGGQYGSTA
+380 WYANGQG
-390 TTEPSGHAVMSEID
+390 EGDGHAVMSEID
-404 ILTGTIEGTFDT
+404 ILTGTIEGTFT
-416 DSTLKFKV
+416 NNSTLNFKV

-433 NGHGAVNVTFF
+433 NGQSTTSF
-444 GIPETQAPYTTA
+444 GGMPLTGAPYTEA
-456 FNPTTIANGQTD
+456 FNPTTSVNGRTD
-468 QAIIKHVDTAVG
+468 QAIIKHVDTAVA
-480 RYKKGTKIIAT
+480 RYKAGTKIIAT
-491 NDVANPTYGKQ
+491 NDIASPNYGKQ
-502 ILHYDEHYADWSGK
+502 ILHYDEHYNGT
-516 RRYTLDELVAANF
+516 RYNLDGLVAANI
-529 ITADDKTAWAKYLNM
+529 ITAADRTAWEKYLNM
-544 GGGTAHTTAN
+544 DGGTTHTTGN
-554 RHFQMVENAGDWYLR
+554 RNIQMVENAGDWYLR
-569 GHKIMAVNLQAHSG
+569 GHKIMAVNLQAHNP
-583 GAEKNSIFRNTGSI
+583 ALQKHSIFRNIGSI
-597 TGLNEASANGYVGE
+597 TGLNEASANGYIGE
-611 QVAFMFTEGDASKEH
+611 HVAFMFTQGSPTQEH

-638 APLSVVFHHHNYT
+638 APSSVIFHHND
-651 GSSGTG
+651 GGANSGTA
-657 LDLMINSGTAK
+657 LDIMINSSTAK
-668 LYGQKNAGYTSKQ
+668 LYGQKSAGYTSKGGT
-681 HATPTRAILK
+681 ATSRAILK

-710 QMFFDKFVIKF
+710 QMFFDHFVIKF

-727 PRQKEASASGVGG
+727 PRQKEPSASGVGG

-746 ITLTMSDVPTGT
+746 VTLTMSDVPAGT

-910 KGAIEPDV
+910 KGTIEPDV

-1005 NIEVGKDSL
+1005 DIEVGKDSL

-1019 TGSNASQ
+1019 TGSNAAQ
-1026 VGDFDLKSDITASV
+1026 VGDFDLKTDITASV

-1394 KAVDVQGKKSAG
+1394 KAIDVQGKKSAG

-1412 LTLLPNANIT
+1412 LTLLPNADIT

-1440 KAVDVQSKINVGE
+1440 KAVDVQSKINVEE

-1528 GGSSFGFVTESS
+1528 GGSSFGFVTENS

-1589 TSTHDIDLSTGKGN
+1589 STTHDIDLSTGKGN

-1964 NFLYGLEQRYGM
+1964 NFLDGLEQRYGM

>member
-102 PKAKVE
+102 PKTKVE
-108 KTSVVKSEKTVL
+108 KNSVVKSEKTVL

-125 NTASLPMFAKLLTD
+125 NTASLPMFAKLMSD
-139 IEETTENRTEVL
+139 IEETAEVK
-151 TTIANK
+151 TAA
-157 EETPTMEEIKASK
+157 PTMEEIKESK
-170 QELRSSVGSLQ
+170 QELRNSVGNLQ

-213 KSPWASWQFGAN
+213 KSPWSSWQFGAN

-360 AVPVINTPG
+360 AIPTITTPG
-369 AGGGNDGYIGF
+369 AGGGNSGQVGF
-380 TYGGQYGSTA
+380 WYANNAG
-390 TTEPSGHAVMSEID
+390 EDDGHAVMSEID
-404 ILTGTIEGTFDT
+404 ILTGTIEGTFT
-416 DSTLKFKV
+416 DNNTLNFKV

-433 NGHGAVNVTFF
+433 NGQSTTYF
-444 GIPETQAPYTTA
+444 GGLPITGEPYTAA
-456 FNPTTIANGQTD
+456 FNPTTSVNGRTD
-468 QAIIKHVDTAVG
+468 QGIIKHVDTAVG
-480 RYKKGTKIIAT
+480 RYKAGTKIIAT
-491 NDVANPTYGKQ
+491 NNVASPNYGKQ
-502 ILHYDEHYADWSGK
+502 ILHYDEHYSGT
-516 RRYTLDELVAANF
+516 RYNLDGLVAANI
-529 ITADDKTAWAKYLNM
+529 ITDADRTAWEKYLNM
-544 GGGTAHTTAN
+544 DGGTTQTTAN
-554 RHFQMVENAGDWYLR
+554 RNIQMVENAGDWYLR
-569 GHKIMAVNLQAHSG
+569 GHQIMAVNLQGHFDA
-583 GAEKNSIFRNTGSI
+583 AKNTIFRNTGSI
-597 TGLNEASANGYVGE
+597 TGLNEASAGGYIG
-611 QVAFMFTEGDASKEH
+611 QHVAFMFTEHVVSTTH
-626 RGFDNLGKIEMR
+626 RIFDNVGKIEMR
-638 APLSVVFHHHNYT
+638 APMSVVFHHHNAT
-651 GSSGTG
+651 GTTG
-657 LDLMINSGTAK
+657 NAIDMMMNSGTVK
-668 LYGQKNAGYTSKQ
+668 LYGQQNVGFVAKSG
-681 HATPTRAILK
+681 ATLDRAILK

-696 TLLGDQNIGAVIDK
+696 TLLGDRNIGAVVEK
-710 QMFFDKFVIKF
+710 TMFFDRFVIKF

-727 PRQKEASASGVGG
+727 PRQKEVSASGVGG

-746 ITLTMSDVPTGT
+746 ITLTAADVPAGT
-758 TAAELAKLNQEA
+758 TSAELAKLNQEA
-770 KFLTNNTTGYY
+770 EFLTNNTTGYY

-787 YTLKDFQV
+787 YALKDFQV

-808 VNGSDLTIGDSTA
+808 VNGSDLTIGDST
-821 THTATV
+821 TPHNTTTI

-888 KLENKAKITITNA
+888 KLENKAKITMTNA

-1019 TGSNASQ
+1019 TGSNAAQ
-1026 VGDFDLKSDITASV
+1026 VGDFDLKTDVTASV

-1346 GKQGRGIFIEDNSTS
+1346 GKKGRGIFIEDNSTS
-1361 AANAF
+1361 AADAF
-1366 TLALNG
+1366 TLAING
-1372 GKIEASGDG
+1372 GKVEAFGDN
-1381 AIGVYSNKALSTA
+1381 AIGIYSNKALSTA

-1412 LTLLPNANIT
+1412 LTLLPNADIT

-1491 NITLNPTTKFNVGN
+1491 NITLNPTTKFNVGD

-1528 GGSSFGFVTESS
+1528 GGSSFGFVTENS

-1769 KDSVGALYDPATKG
+1769 KDSVGALYDTATKG

-1805 GASDYKTSYNPDKTM
+1805 GASNYKTSYNPDKTM

-1841 KIVPDALVNTVGP
+1841 KIVPDALVNTPGP

-1915 DWSANNASSS
+1915 DWSANNSSSS

-1964 NFLYGLEQRYGM
+1964 NFLDGLEQRYGM

-2294 NQSIGVTANIGY
+2294 NQRVGVTANVGY

-2313 RGGVGFRVIF
+2313 RGGVGLRVIF

>member
-88 QFGVNDMYSNFFTT
+88 QFGANDMYSNFFTT
-102 PKAKVE
+102 PKTKVE
-108 KTSVVKSEKTVL
+108 KNSVVKSEKTVL
-120 VASAD
+120 VASA
-125 NTASLPMFAKLLTD
+125 NNSASLPMFAKLMSD
-139 IEETTENRTEVL
+139 IEETAEVK
-151 TTIANK
+151 TAA
-157 EETPTMEEIKASK
+157 PTMEEIKASK
-170 QELRSSVGSLQ
+170 KELRNSVGSLQ

-213 KSPWASWQFGAN
+213 KSPWSSWQFGAN
-225 YFYEDWGGS
+225 YFYDDWGGS

-262 ENSKNYKNLAKSTN
+262 ENSKNYKNLAKSTD

-314 KPRTVSFTPLNIE
+314 KPRTVSFTPLSIE
-327 APSANLGAALNVPKV
+327 APSANLGANLNIPKV

-360 AVPVINTPG
+360 AIPTITTPG
-369 AGGGNDGYIGF
+369 AGGGNSGQVGF
-380 TYGGQYGSTA
+380 WYANGQG
-390 TTEPSGHAVMSEID
+390 EGDGHAVMSEID
-404 ILTGTIEGTFDT
+404 ILTGTIEGTFT
-416 DSTLKFKV
+416 NNSTLNFKV

-433 NGHGAVNVTFF
+433 NGQSTTSF
-444 GIPETQAPYTTA
+444 GGMPLTGAPYTEA
-456 FNPTTIANGQTD
+456 FNPTTSVNGRTD
-468 QAIIKHVDTAVG
+468 QAIIKHVDTAVA
-480 RYKKGTKIIAT
+480 RYKAGTKIIAT
-491 NDVANPTYGKQ
+491 NDIASPNYGKQ
-502 ILHYDEHYADWSGK
+502 ILHYDEHYNGT
-516 RRYTLDELVAANF
+516 RYNLDGLVAANI
-529 ITADDKTAWAKYLNM
+529 ITAADRTAWEKYLNM
-544 GGGTAHTTAN
+544 DGGTTHTTGN
-554 RHFQMVENAGDWYLR
+554 RNIQMVENAGDWYLR
-569 GHKIMAVNLQAHSG
+569 GHKIMAVNLQAHNP
-583 GAEKNSIFRNTGSI
+583 ALQKHSIFRNIGSI
-597 TGLNEASANGYVGE
+597 TGLNEASANGYIGE
-611 QVAFMFTEGDASKEH
+611 HVAFMFTQGSPTQEH

-638 APLSVVFHHHNYT
+638 APSSVIFHHND
-651 GSSGTG
+651 GGANSGTA
-657 LDLMINSGTAK
+657 LDIMINSSTAK
-668 LYGQKNAGYTSKQ
+668 LYGQKSAGYTSKGGT
-681 HATPTRAILK
+681 ATSRAILK

-710 QMFFDKFVIKF
+710 QMFFDHFVIKF

-727 PRQKEASASGVGG
+727 PRQKEPSASGVGG

-746 ITLTMSDVPTGT
+746 VTLTMSDVPAGT

-910 KGAIEPDV
+910 KGTIEPDV

-1005 NIEVGKDSL
+1005 DIEVGKDSL

-1019 TGSNASQ
+1019 TGSNAAQ
-1026 VGDFDLKSDITASV
+1026 VGDFDLKTDITASV

-1305 SSDVTL
+1305 TSDVTL

-1412 LTLLPNANIT
+1412 LTLLPNADIT

-1528 GGSSFGFVTESS
+1528 GGSSFGFVTENS

-1589 TSTHDIDLSTGKGN
+1589 STTHDIDLSTGKGN

-1964 NFLYGLEQRYGM
+1964 NFLDGLEQRYGM

-2092 AGIVNNTFK
+2092 VGIVNNTFK

-2286 TDLNIGWD
+2286 TDFNIGID
-2294 NQSIGVTANIGY
+2294 NQRIGLTGNVGY
-2306 DTKGENV
+2306 DTKGHNV
-2313 RGGVGFRVIF
+2313 RGGVGLRVIF

>member
-76 ATPKLKASWTSM
+76 ATPKLKASWASM
-88 QFGVNDMYSNFFTT
+88 QFGANDMYSNFFTA
-102 PKAKVE
+102 PKTKVE
-108 KTSVVKSEKTVL
+108 KDSVVKSEKAVL

-125 NTASLPMFAKLLTD
+125 NSASLPMFAKLMSD
-139 IEETTENRTEVL
+139 IEETAEVK
-151 TTIANK
+151 TAA
-157 EETPTMEEIKASK
+157 PTMEEIKASK

-213 KSPWASWQFGAN
+213 KSPWSSWQFGAN
-225 YFYEDWGGS
+225 YFYDNWGSS

-327 APSANLGAALNVPKV
+327 APSANLGASLNVPKV

-360 AVPVINTPG
+360 AIPTITTPG
-369 AGGGNDGYIGF
+369 AGGGNGGEVGF
-380 TYGGQYGSTA
+380 WYANGQG
-390 TTEPSGHAVMSEID
+390 EGWGHAVMSEID
-404 ILTGTIEGTFDT
+404 ILTGTIEGTFT
-416 DSTLKFKV
+416 DDNTLNFKV
-424 SDFKIQKGN
+424 SDFKIQTGN
-433 NGHGAVNVTFF
+433 NGQQAITSGSMPIT
-444 GIPETQAPYTTA
+444 GAPYTTA
-456 FNPTTIANGQTD
+456 FNPTTSVNGRTD
-468 QAIIKHVDTAVG
+468 QGIIKHVDTAVG

-502 ILHYDEHYADWSGK
+502 ILHYDEHYFGTNYS
-516 RRYTLDELVAANF
+516 LDGLVAANI
-529 ITADDKTAWAKYLNM
+529 ITDADRTAWEKYLNM
-544 GGGTAHTTAN
+544 DGGTTQTTAN
-554 RHFQMVENAGDWYLR
+554 RNIQMVENAGDWYLR
-569 GHKIMAVNLQAHSG
+569 GHKIMAVNLQGHGNA
-583 GAEKNSIFRNTGSI
+583 AKNTVFRNVGFI
-597 TGLNEASANGYVGE
+597 TGLNEASAGGHIGE
-611 QVAFMFTEGDASKEH
+611 HVAFMFTENVVSTTH
-626 RGFDNLGKIEMR
+626 RIFDNLGKIEMR
-638 APLSVVFHHHNYT
+638 APMSVAFHHHNYT
-651 GSSGTG
+651 GAQTNAI
-657 LDLMINSGTAK
+657 DMMMNSGVIK
-668 LYGQKNAGYTSKQ
+668 LYGQKNVGYIAKSQ
-681 HATPTRAILK
+681 ATLDRAILK

-710 QMFFDKFVIKF
+710 QMFFDKFVVKF

-758 TAAELAKLNQEA
+758 TAAELANLNQEA

-787 YTLKDFQV
+787 YALKDFQV

-808 VNGSDLTIGDSTA
+808 VNGSDLTIGDST
-821 THTATV
+821 TPHNTTTI

-888 KLENKAKITITNA
+888 KLENKAKITMTNA

-1311 GANSQIDFSNTVE
+1311 GANSQIDFSNTVG

-1361 AANAF
+1361 AADAF
-1366 TLALNG
+1366 TLAING

-1412 LTLLPNANIT
+1412 LTLLPNADIT

-1528 GGSSFGFVTESS
+1528 GGSSFGFVTENS

-1566 SDVGTISGTGNKLVG
+1566 SDVGTISGTGNKSVG

-1589 TSTHDIDLSTGKGN
+1589 TSAHDIDLSTGKGN

-1684 LDPTGKVDRMIG
+1684 FDPTGKVDRMIG

-1769 KDSVGALYDPATKG
+1769 KDSVGALYDTATKG

-1805 GASDYKTSYNPDKTM
+1805 GASNYKTSYNPDKTM

-1830 ENGKLVVKRDG
+1830 ENGKLVVKRNG
-1841 KIVPDALVNTVGP
+1841 KVVPDALVNTVGP

-1894 AADVTNSKNVRV
+1894 AADVTNSKNIRV

-1915 DWSANNASSS
+1915 DWSTNNASSS

-1964 NFLYGLEQRYGM
+1964 NFLDGLEQRYGM

-2057 NTDTAGIIDYKN
+2057 STDTAGIIDYKN

-2084 LGEGTGWY
+2084 LGESVGWY
-2092 AGIVNNTFK
+2092 AGIVHNTFR
-2101 FKDIGNSKEEQLQG
+2101 FKDIGNSKEEMLQG

-2147 RKYLVVDEVFNA
+2147 RKFLVVDEIFSA
-2159 RSRYY
+2159 KSRYH
-2164 TYGLGVKNQL
+2164 TYGLGIKNEL
-2174 TKSFRLSESFTL
+2174 GKEFRLSESFTFR
-2186 SPYGALSLEYGR
+2186 PYGALGLEYGR
-2198 MTKIREKSGE
+2198 VSKISEKSGE
-2208 VRLEVKSNDYFSIK
+2208 IKLDVKANDYFSVK
-2222 PEIGAELAFKHYF
+2222 PEIGAELAYKHHF
-2235 ERNTLK
+2235 GANTMK
-2241 VGVTVAYENE
+2241 VGVSVAYENE
-2251 LGQVADPK
+2251 LGRVANGK
-2259 NKARVGYTTAGWYD
+2259 NQAKVSGTAADYFNI
-2273 LRGEK
+2273 RGEK

-2306 DTKGENV
+2306 DTKGNNV
-2313 RGGVGFRVIF
+2313 RGGVGLRVIF

>member
-102 PKAKVE
+102 PKTKVE
-108 KTSVVKSEKTVL
+108 KNSVVKSEKTVL
-120 VASAD
+120 VASTD
-125 NTASLPMFAKLLTD
+125 NTASLPMFAKLMSD
-139 IEETTENRTEVL
+139 IEETAEVK
-151 TTIANK
+151 TAA
-157 EETPTMEEIKASK
+157 PTMEEIKASK
-170 QELRSSVGSLQ
+170 KELRNSVGSLQ

-213 KSPWASWQFGAN
+213 KSPWSSWQFGAN

-257 TASLS
+257 SASLS

-360 AVPVINTPG
+360 IVPTITTPG
-369 AGGGNDGYIGF
+369 AGGGNSGQVGF
-380 TYGGQYGSTA
+380 WYANNAGEG
-390 TTEPSGHAVMSEID
+390 SGHAVMSEID
-404 ILTGTIEGTFDT
+404 ILTGTIEGTFT
-416 DSTLKFKV
+416 DDNTLNFKV

-433 NGHGAVNVTFF
+433 NGQSTTLF
-444 GIPETQAPYTTA
+444 GGMPLTGAPYTTA
-456 FNPTTIANGQTD
+456 FNPTTSVNGRTD
-468 QAIIKHVDTAVG
+468 QGIIKHVDTAVG
-480 RYKKGTKIIAT
+480 RYKAGTKIIAT
-491 NDVANPTYGKQ
+491 NDVANPTFGKQ
-502 ILHYDEHYADWSGK
+502 ILHYDEHYDGTK
-516 RRYTLDELVAANF
+516 YNLDGLVAANI
-529 ITADDKTAWAKYLNM
+529 ITDADRTAWEKYLNM
-544 GGGTAHTTAN
+544 DGGTTQTTAN
-554 RHFQMVENAGDWYLR
+554 RNIQMVENAGDWYLR
-569 GHKIMAVNLQAHSG
+569 GHKIMAVNLQGHGNA
-583 GAEKNSIFRNTGSI
+583 AKNTVFRNVGSI
-597 TGLNEASANGYVGE
+597 TGLNEASAGGHIGE
-611 QVAFMFTEGDASKEH
+611 HVAFMFTENVVSTTH
-626 RGFDNLGKIEMR
+626 RIFDNLGKIEMR
-638 APLSVVFHHHNYT
+638 APMSVAFHHHNYT
-651 GSSGTG
+651 GAQTNAI
-657 LDLMINSGTAK
+657 DMMMNSGDIK
-668 LYGQKNAGYTSKQ
+668 LYGQKNVGYIAKPN
-681 HATPTRAILK
+681 ATPTRAILK

-727 PRQKEASASGVGG
+727 PRQKKPSASGVGG

-746 ITLTMSDVPTGT
+746 ITLTAADVPAGT
-758 TAAELAKLNQEA
+758 TAAELANLNQEA

-787 YTLKDFQV
+787 YALKDFQV

-808 VNGSDLTIGDSTA
+808 VNGSDLTIGDST
-821 THTATV
+821 TPHNTTTI

-910 KGAIEPDV
+910 KGSIEPDV

-1019 TGSNASQ
+1019 TGSNAAQ

-1087 VFNLSS
+1087 VFYLSS

-1154 ASVNVVNPMTN
+1154 ASVNVLNPMTN

-1191 TVTVNAPITLTNIAG
+1191 TVTVSAPITLTNIAG

-1311 GANSQIDFSNTVE
+1311 GANSQIDFSNTVG

-1412 LTLLPNANIT
+1412 LTLLPNADIT

-1528 GGSSFGFVTESS
+1528 GGSSFGFVTENS

-1589 TSTHDIDLSTGKGN
+1589 SSTHDIDLSTGKGN

-1769 KDSVGALYDPATKG
+1769 KDSVGALYDTATKG

-1805 GASDYKTSYNPDKTM
+1805 GASNYKTSYNPDKTM

-1915 DWSANNASSS
+1915 DWSANNSSSS

-1964 NFLYGLEQRYGM
+1964 NFLDGLEQRYGM

-2294 NQSIGVTANIGY
+2294 NQRVGVTANVGY
-2306 DTKGENV
+2306 DTKGNNV
-2313 RGGVGFRVIF
+2313 RAGVGFRVIF

>member
-76 ATPKLKASWTSM
+76 ATPKLKASWASM
-88 QFGVNDMYSNFFTT
+88 QFGANDMYSNFFAT
-102 PKAKVE
+102 PKTKVE
-108 KTSVVKSEKTVL
+108 KNSVVKSEKTVL
-120 VASAD
+120 VASA
-125 NTASLPMFAKLLTD
+125 NNSASLPMFAKLMSD
-139 IEETTENRTEVL
+139 IEETAEVK
-151 TTIANK
+151 TAA
-157 EETPTMEEIKASK
+157 PTMEEIKASK

-213 KSPWASWQFGAN
+213 KSPWSSWQFGAN
-225 YFYEDWGGS
+225 YFYDNWGSS

-327 APSANLGAALNVPKV
+327 APSANLGASLNVPKV

-360 AVPVINTPG
+360 AIPTITTPG
-369 AGGGNDGYIGF
+369 AGGGNGGEVGF
-380 TYGGQYGSTA
+380 WYANGQG
-390 TTEPSGHAVMSEID
+390 EGWGHAVMSEID
-404 ILTGTIEGTFDT
+404 ILTGTIEGTFT
-416 DSTLKFKV
+416 DDNTLNFKV
-424 SDFKIQKGN
+424 SDFKIQTGN
-433 NGHGAVNVTFF
+433 NGQQAITSGSMPIT
-444 GIPETQAPYTTA
+444 GAPYTTA
-456 FNPTTIANGQTD
+456 FNPTTSVNGRTD
-468 QAIIKHVDTAVG
+468 QGIIKHVDTAVG

-502 ILHYDEHYADWSGK
+502 ILHYDEHYFGTNYS
-516 RRYTLDELVAANF
+516 LDGLVAANI
-529 ITADDKTAWAKYLNM
+529 ITDADRTAWEKYLNM
-544 GGGTAHTTAN
+544 DGGTTQTTAN
-554 RHFQMVENAGDWYLR
+554 RNIQMVENAGDWYLR
-569 GHKIMAVNLQAHSG
+569 GHKIMAVNLQGHGNA
-583 GAEKNSIFRNTGSI
+583 AKNTVFRNVGFI
-597 TGLNEASANGYVGE
+597 TGLNEASAGGHIGE
-611 QVAFMFTEGDASKEH
+611 HVAFMFTENVVSTTH
-626 RGFDNLGKIEMR
+626 RIFDNLGKIEMR
-638 APLSVVFHHHNYT
+638 APMSVAFHHHNYT
-651 GSSGTG
+651 GAQTNAI
-657 LDLMINSGTAK
+657 DMMMNSGVIK
-668 LYGQKNAGYTSKQ
+668 LYGQKNVGYIAKSQ
-681 HATPTRAILK
+681 ATLDRAILK

-710 QMFFDKFVIKF
+710 QMFFDKFVVKF

-758 TAAELAKLNQEA
+758 TAAELANLNQEA

-787 YTLKDFQV
+787 YALKDFQV

-808 VNGSDLTIGDSTA
+808 VNGSDLTIGDST
-821 THTATV
+821 TPHNTTTI

-888 KLENKAKITITNA
+888 KLENKAKITMTNA

-1311 GANSQIDFSNTVE
+1311 GANSQIDFSNTVG

-1361 AANAF
+1361 AADAF
-1366 TLALNG
+1366 TLAING

-1412 LTLLPNANIT
+1412 LTLLPNADIT

-1528 GGSSFGFVTESS
+1528 GGSSFGFVTENS

-1566 SDVGTISGTGNKLVG
+1566 SDVGTISGTGNKSVG

-1589 TSTHDIDLSTGKGN
+1589 TSAHDIDLSTGKGN

-1684 LDPTGKVDRMIG
+1684 FDPTGKVDRMIG

-1769 KDSVGALYDPATKG
+1769 KDSVGALYDTATKG

-1805 GASDYKTSYNPDKTM
+1805 GASNYKTSYNPDKTM

-1830 ENGKLVVKRDG
+1830 ENGKLVVKRNG
-1841 KIVPDALVNTVGP
+1841 KVVPDALVNTVGP

-1894 AADVTNSKNVRV
+1894 AADVTNSKNIRV

-1915 DWSANNASSS
+1915 DWSTNNASSS

-1964 NFLYGLEQRYGM
+1964 NFLDGLEQRYGM

-2057 NTDTAGIIDYKN
+2057 STDTAGIIDYKN

-2084 LGEGTGWY
+2084 LGESVGWY
-2092 AGIVNNTFK
+2092 AGIVHNTFR
-2101 FKDIGNSKEEQLQG
+2101 FKDIGNSKEEMLQG

-2147 RKYLVVDEVFNA
+2147 RKFLVVDEIFSA
-2159 RSRYY
+2159 KSRYH
-2164 TYGLGVKNQL
+2164 TYGLGIKNEL
-2174 TKSFRLSESFTL
+2174 GKEFRLSESFTFR
-2186 SPYGALSLEYGR
+2186 PYGALGLEYGR
-2198 MTKIREKSGE
+2198 VSKISEKSGE
-2208 VRLEVKSNDYFSIK
+2208 IKLDVKANDYFSVK
-2222 PEIGAELAFKHYF
+2222 PEIGAELAYKHHF
-2235 ERNTLK
+2235 GANTMK
-2241 VGVTVAYENE
+2241 VGVSVAYENE
-2251 LGQVADPK
+2251 LGRVANGK
-2259 NKARVGYTTAGWYD
+2259 NQAKVSGTAADYFNI
-2273 LRGEK
+2273 RGEK

-2306 DTKGENV
+2306 DTKGNNV
-2313 RGGVGFRVIF
+2313 RGGVGLRVIF

>member
-88 QFGVNDMYSNFFTT
+88 QFGANDMYSNFFTT
-102 PKAKVE
+102 PKTKVE
-108 KTSVVKSEKTVL
+108 KKSVVKSEKTVL
-120 VASAD
+120 VASA
-125 NTASLPMFAKLLTD
+125 NNSASLPMFAKLMSD
-139 IEETTENRTEVL
+139 IEETAEVK
-151 TTIANK
+151 TAA
-157 EETPTMEEIKASK
+157 PTMEEIKESK
-170 QELRSSVGSLQ
+170 QELRNSVGNLQ

-213 KSPWASWQFGAN
+213 KSPWSSWQFGAN

-360 AVPVINTPG
+360 AIPTITTPG
-369 AGGGNDGYIGF
+369 AGGGNSGQVGF
-380 TYGGQYGSTA
+380 WYANNAGEG
-390 TTEPSGHAVMSEID
+390 SGHAVMSEID
-404 ILTGTIEGTFDT
+404 ILTGTIEGTFT
-416 DSTLKFKV
+416 DNSTLNFKV

-433 NGHGAVNVTFF
+433 NGQSTTYF
-444 GIPETQAPYTTA
+444 GGLPITGEPYTAA
-456 FNPTTIANGQTD
+456 FNPTTSVNGTTD
-468 QAIIKHVDTAVG
+468 QGIIKHVDTAVG

-502 ILHYDEHYADWSGK
+502 ILHYDEHYDGTRYSLDGLVTANIITDAD
-516 RRYTLDELVAANF
+516 R
-529 ITADDKTAWAKYLNM
+529 TAWTKYLNM
-544 GGGTAHTTAN
+544 DGGTTQTTAN
-554 RHFQMVENAGDWYLR
+554 RDIQMVENAGDWYLR
-569 GHKIMAVNLQAHSG
+569 GHKIMAVNLQGHGNA
-583 GAEKNSIFRNTGSI
+583 AKNTVFRNTGSI
-597 TGLNEASANGYVGE
+597 TGLNEASAGGHIGE
-611 QVAFMFTEGDASKEH
+611 HVAFMFTENVVSTTH
-626 RGFDNLGKIEMR
+626 RIFDNLGKIEMR
-638 APLSVVFHHHNYT
+638 APMSVAFHHHNYT
-651 GSSGTG
+651 GAQTNAI
-657 LDLMINSGTAK
+657 DMMMNSGDIK
-668 LYGQKNAGYTSKQ
+668 LYGQKNVGYIAKSL
-681 HATPTRAILK
+681 ATLDRAILK

-710 QMFFDKFVIKF
+710 KMFFDKFVIKF

-727 PRQKEASASGVGG
+727 PRQKEVSASGVGG

-746 ITLTMSDVPTGT
+746 ITLTMSDVPAGT
-758 TAAELAKLNQEA
+758 TAAELANLNQEA

-787 YTLKDFQV
+787 YALKDFQV

-808 VNGSDLTIGDSTA
+808 VNGSDLTIGDST
-821 THTATV
+821 TPHNTTTI

-910 KGAIEPDV
+910 KGSIEPDV

-1019 TGSNASQ
+1019 TGSNAAQ

-1154 ASVNVVNPMTN
+1154 ASVNVLNPMTN

-1311 GANSQIDFSNTVE
+1311 GANSQIDFSNTVG

-1337 TDNGSIIKV
+1337 VDNGSIIKV
-1346 GKQGRGIFIEDNSTS
+1346 GKKGRGIFIEDNSTS

-1412 LTLLPNANIT
+1412 LTLLPNADIT

-1528 GGSSFGFVTESS
+1528 GGSSFGFVTENS

-1684 LDPTGKVDRMIG
+1684 FDPTGKVDRMIG

-1769 KDSVGALYDPATKG
+1769 KDSVGALYDTATKG

-1805 GASDYKTSYNPDKTM
+1805 GASNYKTSYNPDKTM

-1915 DWSANNASSS
+1915 DWSANNSSSS

-1964 NFLYGLEQRYGM
+1964 NFLDGLEQRYGM

-2294 NQSIGVTANIGY
+2294 NQRVGVTANVGY

-2313 RGGVGFRVIF
+2313 RGGVGLRVIF

>member
-125 NTASLPMFAKLLTD
+125 NTASLPMFAKLMSD

-327 APSANLGAALNVPKV
+327 APSANLGANLNIPKV

-360 AVPVINTPG
+360 AIPTITTPG
-369 AGGGNDGYIGF
+369 AGGGNSGQVGF
-380 TYGGQYGSTA
+380 WYANGQG
-390 TTEPSGHAVMSEID
+390 EGDGHAVMSEID
-404 ILTGTIEGTFDT
+404 ILTGTIEGTFT
-416 DSTLKFKV
+416 NNSTLNFKV

-433 NGHGAVNVTFF
+433 NGQSTTSF
-444 GIPETQAPYTTA
+444 GGMPLTGAPYTEA
-456 FNPTTIANGQTD
+456 FNPTTSVNGRTD
-468 QAIIKHVDTAVG
+468 QAIIKHVDTAVA
-480 RYKKGTKIIAT
+480 RYKAGTKIIAT
-491 NDVANPTYGKQ
+491 NDIASPNYGKQ
-502 ILHYDEHYADWSGK
+502 ILHYDEHYNGT
-516 RRYTLDELVAANF
+516 RYNLDGLVAANI
-529 ITADDKTAWAKYLNM
+529 ITAADRTAWEKYLNM
-544 GGGTAHTTAN
+544 DGGTTHTTGN
-554 RHFQMVENAGDWYLR
+554 RNIQMVENAGDWYLR
-569 GHKIMAVNLQAHSG
+569 GHKIMAVNLQAHNP
-583 GAEKNSIFRNTGSI
+583 ALQKHSIFRNIGSI
-597 TGLNEASANGYVGE
+597 TGLNEASANGYIGE
-611 QVAFMFTEGDASKEH
+611 HVAFMFTQGSPTQEH

-638 APLSVVFHHHNYT
+638 APSSVIFHHND
-651 GSSGTG
+651 GGANSGTA
-657 LDLMINSGTAK
+657 LDIMINSSTAK
-668 LYGQKNAGYTSKQ
+668 LYGQKSAGYTSKGGT
-681 HATPTRAILK
+681 ATSRAILK

-710 QMFFDKFVIKF
+710 QMFFDHFVIKF

-727 PRQKEASASGVGG
+727 PRQKEPSASGVGG

-746 ITLTMSDVPTGT
+746 VTLTMSDVPAGT

-1019 TGSNASQ
+1019 TGSNAAQ

-1412 LTLLPNANIT
+1412 LTLLPNADIT

-1528 GGSSFGFVTESS
+1528 GGSSFGFVTENS

-1841 KIVPDALVNTVGP
+1841 KIVPDALVNTPGP

-1964 NFLYGLEQRYGM
+1964 NFLDGLEQRYGM

-2115 KFGIFKSIP
+2115 KVGIFKSIP
-2124 FDYNNSLNWTISGD
+2124 FDHNNSLNWTISGD
-2138 IFAGYNKMH
+2138 IFAGYNKIN
-2147 RKYLVVDEVFNA
+2147 RRFLVVDEVFSA
-2159 RSRYY
+2159 KGRYH
-2164 TYGLGVKNQL
+2164 TYGVGLKNEVS
-2174 TKSFRLSESFTL
+2174 KEFRLSESFTL
-2186 SPYGALSLEYGR
+2186 KPYAALGLEYGR
-2198 MTKIREKSGE
+2198 VSKIREKSGE
-2208 VRLEVKSNDYFSIK
+2208 IKLDVKSNDYFSVR
-2222 PEIGAELAFKHYF
+2222 PEIGAELGFKHHF
-2235 ERNTLK
+2235 DRKTVR
-2241 VGVTVAYENE
+2241 VGVSVAYENE
-2251 LGQVADPK
+2251 LGRVANGK
-2259 NKARVGYTTAGWYD
+2259 NKAKVAGTDADYFNI
-2273 LRGEK
+2273 RGEK

-2286 TDLNIGWD
+2286 TDLNIGVD
-2294 NQSIGVTANIGY
+2294 NQRIGVTANLGY
-2306 DTKGENV
+2306 DTKGNNV
-2313 RGGVGFRVIF
+2313 RAGVGLRVIF

>member
-19 RYENVKYSVGL
+19 RYESVKYSVGL

-88 QFGVNDMYSNFFTT
+88 QFGANDMYSNFFTT
-102 PKAKVE
+102 PKTKVE
-108 KTSVVKSEKTVL
+108 KNSVVKSEKTVL
-120 VASAD
+120 VASA
-125 NTASLPMFAKLLTD
+125 NNSASLPMFAKLMSD
-139 IEETTENRTEVL
+139 IEETAEVK
-151 TTIANK
+151 TAA
-157 EETPTMEEIKASK
+157 PTMEEIKASK
-170 QELRSSVGSLQ
+170 KELRNSVGSLQ

-213 KSPWASWQFGAN
+213 KSPWSSWQFGAN
-225 YFYEDWGGS
+225 YFYDDWGGS

-262 ENSKNYKNLAKSTN
+262 ENSKNYKNLAKSTD

-314 KPRTVSFTPLNIE
+314 KPRTVSFTPLSIE
-327 APSANLGAALNVPKV
+327 APSANLGASLNVPKV

-369 AGGGNDGYIGF
+369 AGGGNGGEVGF
-380 TYGGQYGSTA
+380 WYANGQG
-390 TTEPSGHAVMSEID
+390 EDSGHAVMSEID
-404 ILTGTIEGTFDT
+404 ILTGTIEGTFTD
-416 DSTLKFKV
+416 DSTLNFKV

-433 NGHGAVNVTFF
+433 NGQSTTYF
-444 GIPETQAPYTTA
+444 GGMPLTGAPYTTA
-456 FNPTTIANGQTD
+456 FNPSSSVNGSTD
-468 QAIIKHVDTAVG
+468 QGIIKHVDTAVG
-480 RYKKGTKIIAT
+480 RYKAGTKIVAT

-502 ILHYDEHYADWSGK
+502 ILHYDEHYDGTQ
-516 RRYTLDELVAANF
+516 YTLDELVTNNI
-529 ITADDKTAWAKYLNM
+529 ITAADREAWKKYLNM
-544 GGGTAHTTAN
+544 SGEFPTHTVSS
-554 RHFQMVENAGDWYLR
+554 RPMQMVENAGDWYLR

-583 GAEKNSIFRNTGSI
+583 GYEKNSIFRNTGSI

-611 QVAFMFTEGDASKEH
+611 QVAFMFTEGDASNEH

-638 APLSVVFHHHNYT
+638 APLSVVFHHHDNT
-651 GSSGTG
+651 GSSNTG

-668 LYGQKNAGYTSKQ
+668 LYGQKNAGYTSKEF
-681 HATPTRAILK
+681 ATPTRAILK

-727 PRQKEASASGVGG
+727 PRQKELSASGVGG

-746 ITLTMSDVPTGT
+746 ITLTMSDVPAGT
-758 TAAELAKLNQEA
+758 TAAELANLNQEA

-787 YTLKDFQV
+787 YALKDFQV

-808 VNGSDLTIGDSTA
+808 VNDSDLTIGDSTA
-821 THTATV
+821 AHTATV

-840 ESTTNVTTGNI
+840 KSTTNITTGNI

-888 KLENKAKITITNA
+888 KLENKAKITMTNA

-910 KGAIEPDV
+910 KGTIEPDV
-918 KNYNDITVEGK
+918 TNYNDITVEGK

-934 ANYGKFEQEV
+934 ANYGKFEQKV
-944 KATGEK
+944 KATGVK
-950 TTIKATG
+950 TSIKATG

-1005 NIEVGKDSL
+1005 DIEVGKDSL

-1019 TGSNASQ
+1019 TGSNATQ

-1057 SYLNMIKGGK
+1057 AYLNMIKGGK

-1108 NGSVQITVTPG
+1108 NGSVQITITPG

-1132 NIDTDVDL
+1132 NIDTNVDL

-1154 ASVNVVNPMTN
+1154 ASVNVLKPMTN

-1235 AHKTEMTNNKDI
+1235 AHKTEMMNNKDI

-1305 SSDVTL
+1305 TSDVTL
-1311 GANSQIDFSNTVE
+1311 GANSQIDFSNTVG

-1372 GKIEASGDG
+1372 GKIEADGDG

-1412 LTLLPNANIT
+1412 LTLLPNADIT
-1422 VKDSTGG
+1422 VKDSMGG

-1528 GGSSFGFVTESS
+1528 GGSSFGFVTENS

-1552 QDDSIFIYAKNSTV
+1552 NDDSIFLYAKNSTV

-1581 VYGVNSNI
+1581 VYGVNSDI

-1684 LDPTGKVDRMIG
+1684 FDPTGKVDRMIG

-1769 KDSVGALYDPATKG
+1769 KDSVGALYDTATKG

-1805 GASDYKTSYNPDKTM
+1805 GASNYKTSYNPDKTM

-1830 ENGKLVVKRDG
+1830 ENGKLVVKRNG
-1841 KIVPDALVNTVGP
+1841 KVVPDALVNTVGP

-1894 AADVTNSKNVRV
+1894 AADVTNSKNVRI

-1915 DWSANNASSS
+1915 DWSTNNASSS

-1964 NFLYGLEQRYGM
+1964 NFLDGLEQRYDM

-1990 NGIQKNEGILL
+1990 NSIQKNEGILL

-2057 NTDTAGIIDYKN
+2057 STDTAGIIDYKN

-2084 LGEGTGWY
+2084 LGESTGWY
-2092 AGIVNNTFK
+2092 AGIVHNTFR
-2101 FKDIGNSKEEQLQG
+2101 FKDIGNSKEEMLQG

-2147 RKYLVVDEVFNA
+2147 RKFLVVDEIFSA
-2159 RSRYY
+2159 KSRYH
-2164 TYGLGVKNQL
+2164 TYGLGIKNEL
-2174 TKSFRLSESFTL
+2174 GKEFRLSESFTFR
-2186 SPYGALSLEYGR
+2186 PYAALGLEYGR
-2198 MTKIREKSGE
+2198 VSKIREKSGE
-2208 VRLEVKSNDYFSIK
+2208 IKLDVKSNDYFSVR
-2222 PEIGAELAFKHYF
+2222 PEIGAELGFKHHF
-2235 ERNTLK
+2235 DRKTVR

-2251 LGQVADPK
+2251 LGRVANGK
-2259 NKARVGYTTAGWYD
+2259 NKAKVAGTEADYFNI
-2273 LRGEK
+2273 RGEK
-2278 EDRRGNVK
+2278 DDRRGNVK
-2286 TDLNIGWD
+2286 TDLNIGVD
-2294 NQSIGVTANIGY
+2294 NQRVGVTANVGY
-2306 DTKGENV
+2306 DTKGNNV
-2313 RGGVGFRVIF
+2313 RAGVGLRVIF

>member
-11 KNLRSIAK
+11 KSLRSIAK

-88 QFGVNDMYSNFFTT
+88 QFGANDMYSNFFTT
-102 PKAKVE
+102 PKTKVE
-108 KTSVVKSEKTVL
+108 KNSVVKSEKTVL
-120 VASAD
+120 VASA
-125 NTASLPMFAKLLTD
+125 NNSASLPMFAKLMSD
-139 IEETTENRTEVL
+139 IEETAEVK
-151 TTIANK
+151 TAA
-157 EETPTMEEIKASK
+157 PTMEEIKASK
-170 QELRSSVGSLQ
+170 KELRNSVGSLQ

-213 KSPWASWQFGAN
+213 KSPWSSWQFGAN
-225 YFYEDWGGS
+225 YFYDDWGGS

-262 ENSKNYKNLAKSTN
+262 ENSKNYKNLAKSTD

-314 KPRTVSFTPLNIE
+314 KPRTVSFTPLSIE
-327 APSANLGAALNVPKV
+327 APSANLGANLNIPKV

-360 AVPVINTPG
+360 AIPTITTPG
-369 AGGGNDGYIGF
+369 AGGGNSGQVGF
-380 TYGGQYGSTA
+380 WYANGQG
-390 TTEPSGHAVMSEID
+390 EGDGHAVMSEID
-404 ILTGTIEGTFDT
+404 ILTGTIEGTFT
-416 DSTLKFKV
+416 NNSTLNFKV

-433 NGHGAVNVTFF
+433 NGQSTTSF
-444 GIPETQAPYTTA
+444 GGMPLTGAPYTEA
-456 FNPTTIANGQTD
+456 FNPTTSVNGRTD
-468 QAIIKHVDTAVG
+468 QAIIKHVDTAVA
-480 RYKKGTKIIAT
+480 RYKAGTKIIAT
-491 NDVANPTYGKQ
+491 NDIASPNYGKQ
-502 ILHYDEHYADWSGK
+502 ILHYDEHYNGT
-516 RRYTLDELVAANF
+516 RYNLDGLVAANI
-529 ITADDKTAWAKYLNM
+529 ITAADRTAWEKYLNM
-544 GGGTAHTTAN
+544 DGGTTHTTGN
-554 RHFQMVENAGDWYLR
+554 RNIQMVENAGDWYLR
-569 GHKIMAVNLQAHSG
+569 GHKIMAVNLQAHNP
-583 GAEKNSIFRNTGSI
+583 ALQKHSIFRNIGSI
-597 TGLNEASANGYVGE
+597 TGLNEASANGYIGE
-611 QVAFMFTEGDASKEH
+611 HVAFMFTQGSPTQEH

-638 APLSVVFHHHNYT
+638 APSSVIFHHND
-651 GSSGTG
+651 GGANSGTA
-657 LDLMINSGTAK
+657 LDIMINSSTAK
-668 LYGQKNAGYTSKQ
+668 LYGQKSAGYTSKGGT
-681 HATPTRAILK
+681 ATSRAILK

-710 QMFFDKFVIKF
+710 QMFFDHFVIKF

-727 PRQKEASASGVGG
+727 PRQKEPSASGVGG

-746 ITLTMSDVPTGT
+746 VTLTMSDVPAGT

-910 KGAIEPDV
+910 KGTIEPDV

-1005 NIEVGKDSL
+1005 DIEVGKDSL

-1019 TGSNASQ
+1019 TGSNAAQ
-1026 VGDFDLKSDITASV
+1026 VGDFDLKTDITASV

-1305 SSDVTL
+1305 TSDVTL

-1412 LTLLPNANIT
+1412 LTLLPNADIT

-1528 GGSSFGFVTESS
+1528 GGSSFGFVTENS

-1589 TSTHDIDLSTGKGN
+1589 STTHDIDLSTGKGN

-1964 NFLYGLEQRYGM
+1964 NFLDGLEQRYGM

>member
-65 KAVKETKKATQ
+65 KAVKETKKVTQ

-88 QFGVNDMYSNFFTT
+88 QFGANDMYSNFFTT
-102 PKAKVE
+102 PKTKVE
-108 KTSVVKSEKTVL
+108 KKSVVKSEKTVL
-120 VASAD
+120 VASA
-125 NTASLPMFAKLLTD
+125 NNSASLPMFAKLMSD
-139 IEETTENRTEVL
+139 IEETAEVK
-151 TTIANK
+151 TAA
-157 EETPTMEEIKASK
+157 PTMEEIKESK
-170 QELRSSVGSLQ
+170 QELRNSVGNLQ

-213 KSPWASWQFGAN
+213 KSPWSSWQFGAN
-225 YFYEDWGGS
+225 YFYEDWGGA

-360 AVPVINTPG
+360 IVPTITTPG
-369 AGGGNDGYIGF
+369 AGGGNSGQVGF
-380 TYGGQYGSTA
+380 WYANNAGEG
-390 TTEPSGHAVMSEID
+390 SGHAVMSEID
-404 ILTGTIEGTFDT
+404 ILTGTIEGTFT
-416 DSTLKFKV
+416 DNSTLNFKV

-433 NGHGAVNVTFF
+433 NGQSTTYF
-444 GIPETQAPYTTA
+444 GGLPITGEPYTAA
-456 FNPTTIANGQTD
+456 FNPTTSVNGTTD
-468 QAIIKHVDTAVG
+468 QGIIKHVDTAVG

-502 ILHYDEHYADWSGK
+502 ILHYDEHYDGTRYSLDGLVTANIITDAD
-516 RRYTLDELVAANF
+516 R
-529 ITADDKTAWAKYLNM
+529 TAWTKYLNM
-544 GGGTAHTTAN
+544 DGGTTQTTAN
-554 RHFQMVENAGDWYLR
+554 RDIQMVENAGDWYLR
-569 GHKIMAVNLQAHSG
+569 GHKIMAVNLQGHGNA
-583 GAEKNSIFRNTGSI
+583 AKNTVFRNTGSI
-597 TGLNEASANGYVGE
+597 TGLNEASAGGHIGE
-611 QVAFMFTEGDASKEH
+611 HVAFMFTENVVSTTH
-626 RGFDNLGKIEMR
+626 RIFDNLGKIEMR
-638 APLSVVFHHHNYT
+638 APMSVAFHHHNYT
-651 GSSGTG
+651 GAQTNAI
-657 LDLMINSGTAK
+657 DMMMNSGDIK
-668 LYGQKNAGYTSKQ
+668 LYGQKNVGYIAKSL
-681 HATPTRAILK
+681 ATLDRAILK

-710 QMFFDKFVIKF
+710 KMFFDKFVIKF

-727 PRQKEASASGVGG
+727 PRQKEVSASGVGG

-746 ITLTMSDVPTGT
+746 ITLTMSDVPAGT
-758 TAAELAKLNQEA
+758 TAAELANLNQEA

-787 YTLKDFQV
+787 YALKDFQV

-808 VNGSDLTIGDSTA
+808 VNGSDLTIGDST
-821 THTATV
+821 TPHNTTTI

-910 KGAIEPDV
+910 KGSIEPDV

-1346 GKQGRGIFIEDNSTS
+1346 GKKGRGIFIEDNSTS
-1361 AANAF
+1361 AADAF
-1366 TLALNG
+1366 TLAING
-1372 GKIEASGDG
+1372 GKVEAFGDN
-1381 AIGVYSNKALSTA
+1381 AIGIYSNKALSTA
-1394 KAVDVQGKKSAG
+1394 KAVDVQGKKAAG

-1412 LTLLPNANIT
+1412 LTLLPNADIT

-1491 NITLNPTTKFNVGN
+1491 NITLNPTTKFNVGD

-1528 GGSSFGFVTESS
+1528 GGSSFGFVTENS

-1589 TSTHDIDLSTGKGN
+1589 STTHDIDLSTGKGN

-1769 KDSVGALYDPATKG
+1769 KDSVGALYDTATKG

-1805 GASDYKTSYNPDKTM
+1805 GASNYKTSYNPDKTM

-1915 DWSANNASSS
+1915 DWSANNSSSS

-1964 NFLYGLEQRYGM
+1964 NFLDGLEQRYGM

-2294 NQSIGVTANIGY
+2294 NQRVGVTANVGY

-2313 RGGVGFRVIF
+2313 RGGVGLRVIF

>member
-88 QFGVNDMYSNFFTT
+88 QFGANDMYSNFFTT

-108 KTSVVKSEKTVL
+108 KNSVVKSEKTVL
-120 VASAD
+120 VASA
-125 NTASLPMFAKLLTD
+125 NNSASLPMFAKLMSD
-139 IEETTENRTEVL
+139 IEETAEVK
-151 TTIANK
+151 TAA
-157 EETPTMEEIKASK
+157 PTMEEIKESK
-170 QELRSSVGSLQ
+170 QELRSSVGNLQ

-213 KSPWASWQFGAN
+213 KSPWSSWQFGAN

-360 AVPVINTPG
+360 IVPTITTPG
-369 AGGGNDGYIGF
+369 AGGGNSGQVGF
-380 TYGGQYGSTA
+380 WYANNAG
-390 TTEPSGHAVMSEID
+390 EDSGHAVMSEID
-404 ILTGTIEGTFDT
+404 ILTGTIEGTFT
-416 DSTLKFKV
+416 DNSTLNFKV

-433 NGHGAVNVTFF
+433 NGQSTTYF
-444 GIPETQAPYTTA
+444 GGMPLTGAPYTTA
-456 FNPTTIANGQTD
+456 FNPTTSVNGRTD
-468 QAIIKHVDTAVG
+468 QGIIKHVDTAVG

-491 NDVANPTYGKQ
+491 NDVANPNYGKQ
-502 ILHYDEHYADWSGK
+502 ILHYDEHYDGT
-516 RRYTLDELVAANF
+516 RYSLDGLVAANI
-529 ITADDKTAWAKYLNM
+529 ITDADRTAWEKYLNM
-544 GGGTAHTTAN
+544 DGGTTQTTAN
-554 RHFQMVENAGDWYLR
+554 RNIQMVENAGDWYLR
-569 GHKIMAVNLQAHSG
+569 GHKIMAVNLQGHGNA
-583 GAEKNSIFRNTGSI
+583 AKNTVFRNVGSI
-597 TGLNEASANGYVGE
+597 TGLNEASAGGHIGE
-611 QVAFMFTEGDASKEH
+611 HVAFMFTENVVSTTH
-626 RGFDNLGKIEMR
+626 RIFDNLGKIEMR
-638 APLSVVFHHHNYT
+638 APMSVAFHHHNYT
-651 GSSGTG
+651 GAQTNAI
-657 LDLMINSGTAK
+657 DMMMNSGVIK
-668 LYGQKNAGYTSKQ
+668 LYGQKNVGYIAKSL
-681 HATPTRAILK
+681 ATLDRAILK

-746 ITLTMSDVPTGT
+746 ITLTAADVPAGT
-758 TAAELAKLNQEA
+758 TAAELANLNQEA

-787 YTLKDFQV
+787 YALKDFQV

-808 VNGSDLTIGDSTA
+808 VNGSDLTIGDST
-821 THTATV
+821 TPHNTTTI

-910 KGAIEPDV
+910 KGSIEPDV

-1361 AANAF
+1361 AADAF
-1366 TLALNG
+1366 TLAING
-1372 GKIEASGDG
+1372 GKVEAFGDN
-1381 AIGVYSNKALSTA
+1381 AIGIYSNKALSTA

-1412 LTLLPNANIT
+1412 LTLLPNADIT

-1528 GGSSFGFVTESS
+1528 GGSSFGFVTENS

-1964 NFLYGLEQRYGM
+1964 NFLDGLEQRYGM

-2294 NQSIGVTANIGY
+2294 NQRIGVTANVGY

-2313 RGGVGFRVIF
+2313 RGGVGLRVIF